1 MRLRVLPF
9 EKEGVRGG
17 FRNSDLQVFNEMK
30 ISENWLRAWV
40 NPEIDSGTLSDQ
52 LTMLGL
58 EVDDMAPAAK
68 PFSGVVVGEVLTVEQ
83 HPDADRLRVTT
94 VNIGSGEPLQIV
106 CGAPNVRAGM
116 KAPVATIGAVLPG
129 DFKIK
134 KGKLRGVESQGM
146 LCGASEI
153 DLEDK
158 IDGLLEL
165 PADAP
170 VGVDIREYLELDD
183 HVIDISI
190 TPNRGDCFSIRGVA
204 REIGVINQLPVAAP
218 EIKEV
223 AAAIADHKNVIV
235 DTDGCPRYLGRV
247 IKNVNTKAPTPAWM
261 ERALARSGIRQ
272 HSILVDITNYVLIE
286 LGQPLHAFDGGKV
299 EGAVH
304 VRQAA
309 AGEKLVL
316 LNEQE
321 VELQEDVMV
330 IADDAKALAIAGIM
344 GGLSSSVT
352 DETAEIFLESAFF
365 APLHIAGRARRFGL
379 HTDASQRYE
388 RGVDFELP
396 MAAMHRASQLIAE
409 LAGGEFGPIT
419 AVEQAALLPKREAIA
434 LNQAQVDQLL
444 GYAVEPAFI
453 SDALSRL
460 GCAVTVKAEGEWTVV
475 PPSHRYDMAIYQDLI
490 EEVARIHGYDNIQIS
505 LPVMDVKLAKYADQ
519 FELAQLRQTAV
530 TLGYQEA
537 ISFSFADAKLE
548 KQLNPQVQPL
558 ALANPIS
565 SDLAVMR
572 STLLSSLIP
581 CVQYNLNRQQS
592 RVRFFELGL
601 RFDYQ
606 GASSIH
612 DLKQVPAFALIAAG
626 PRTAESW
633 HGKPAEMD
641 FFDFKGD
648 VEEILAAAR
657 LKVEYV
663 RSERAW
669 LHPGQ
674 SAEILLNGQSIGY
687 LGRLHPSLE
696 AELDLSATWVAELD
710 QQAILQTYVSNFT
723 ELSRFPSVRR
733 DIALLISDKINVSEI
748 QQLIEK
754 TGGELL
760 DSAWLFDVYTGQG
773 VEEGKRSLAFALL
786 WQHPSR
792 TLEDAEIKSGMD
804 NILQV
809 LENTYQAT
817 LRAS

>member
-1 MRLRVLPF
+1 
-9 EKEGVRGG
+9 
-17 FRNSDLQVFNEMK
+17 MK
-30 ISENWLRAWV
+30 ISENWLRTWV
-40 NPEIDSGTLSDQ
+40 NPAIDSDTLSDQ

-58 EVDDMAPAAK
+58 EVDELAPVAK
-68 PFSGVVVGEVLTVEQ
+68 PFTGVVVGEVLTVEQ

-116 KAPVATIGAVLPG
+116 KAPVATIGAILPG

-170 VGVDIREYLELDD
+170 VGVNIREYLKLDD
-183 HVIDISI
+183 NVIDISI
-190 TPNRGDCFSIRGVA
+190 TPNRGDCFSIRGIA
-204 REIGVINQLPVAAP
+204 REVAVINQLQMNEP
-218 EIKEV
+218 EIKSVDATITDEKKV
-223 AAAIADHKNVIV
+223 VIN
-235 DTDGCPRYLGRV
+235 TDGAPRYLGRV
-247 IKNVNTKAPTPAWM
+247 IKNVNVKAATPEWM
-261 ERALARSGIRQ
+261 EQALARSGIRT
-272 HSILVDITNYVLIE
+272 HSILVDVTNYVLME
-286 LGQPLHAFDGGKV
+286 LGQPMHAFDLAKI

-304 VRQAA
+304 VRQAQPQ
-309 AGEKLVL
+309 EKLQL
-316 LNEQE
+316 LNDQE

-330 IADDAKALAIAGIM
+330 IADDQKALAIAGIM
-344 GGLSSSVT
+344 GGLASSVT
-352 DETAEIFLESAFF
+352 DDTTDIFLESAFF
-365 APLHIAGRARRFGL
+365 APLAIAGRARRFGL
-379 HTDASQRYE
+379 HTDSSQRYE

-396 MAAMHRASQLIAE
+396 LIAMNRASQLIQE

-419 AVEQAALLPKREAIA
+419 VAEKADLLPKREAIE
-434 LNQAQVDQLL
+434 LKQAQVDQLL
-444 GYAVEPAFI
+444 GYKVAAEFI
-453 SDALSRL
+453 TDALTRL
-460 GCAVTVKAEGEWTVV
+460 GCEVTIQADGEWSVV

-490 EEVARIHGYDNIQIS
+490 EEVARIDGYDNIQIS
-505 LPVMDVKLAKYADQ
+505 LPSMDVQLAKYQDR
-519 FELAQLRQTAV
+519 FEIAQLRQTVV

-548 KQLNPQVQPL
+548 KQLNPQVSPL
-558 ALANPIS
+558 MLANPIS
-565 SDLAVMR
+565 SDLAAMR

-606 GASSIH
+606 NANSIQ
-612 DLKQVPAFALIAAG
+612 DLKQIPTLALVAVG
-626 PRTAESW
+626 SREPESW
-633 HGKPAEMD
+633 HAKPQPMD
-641 FFDFKGD
+641 FFDFKGE
-648 VEEILAAAR
+648 VEEILAAGR
-657 LKVEYV
+657 VKVEYV
-663 RSERAW
+663 RSKRPW

-674 SAEILLNGQSIGY
+674 SAEILVDGQSIGY

-696 AELDLSATWVAELD
+696 NELDLSTTWVAELD
-710 QQAILQTYVSNFT
+710 QAAVLQSYVSNFT

-733 DIALLISDKINVSEI
+733 DIALLISDNINVRDI

-760 DSAWLFDVYTGQG
+760 DSTWLFDVYTGQG

-804 NILQV
+804 NIIQV

>member
-1 MRLRVLPF
+1 
-9 EKEGVRGG
+9 
-17 FRNSDLQVFNEMK
+17 MK
-30 ISENWLRAWV
+30 ISENWLRTWV
-40 NPEIDSGTLSDQ
+40 NPAIDSETLSDQ

-58 EVDDMAPAAK
+58 EVDDLSPAAK
-68 PFSGVVVGEVLTVEQ
+68 PFTGVVVGEVLTVEQ

-106 CGAPNVRAGM
+106 CGAPNVRVGM

-134 KGKLRGVESQGM
+134 KGKLRGIESQGM

-165 PADAP
+165 PSDAP
-170 VGVDIREYLELDD
+170 VGVNVREYLDLDD

-190 TPNRGDCFSIRGVA
+190 TPNRGDCFSIRGIA
-204 REIGVINQLPVAAP
+204 REIAVINQMTATAP

-223 AAAIADHKNVIV
+223 AATIADEKKVIV
-235 DTDGCPRYLGRV
+235 STEGCPRYLGRV
-247 IKNVNTKAPTPAWM
+247 IKNVNTKAPTPEWM

-272 HSILVDITNYVLIE
+272 HSILVDITNYVLME

-299 EGAVH
+299 QGAVH
-304 VRQAA
+304 VRQATA
-309 AGEKLVL
+309 AEKLVL

-321 VELQEDVMV
+321 VELNEKVMV
-330 IADDAKALAIAGIM
+330 IADDEKALAIAGIM

-352 DETAEIFLESAFF
+352 DETTEIFLESAFF
-365 APLHIAGRARRFGL
+365 APLHIAGRARSFGL

-396 MAAMHRASQLIAE
+396 MMAMHRASQLITE

-419 AVEQAALLPKREAIA
+419 VAEQAEVLPKREAIE
-434 LNQAQVDQLL
+434 LKQAQVDQLL
-444 GYAVEPAFI
+444 GYRVEGEFI
-453 SDALSRL
+453 ADALTRL
-460 GCAVTVKAEGEWTVV
+460 GCVVTVEAEGQWSVV

-505 LPVMDVKLAKYADQ
+505 LPVIDAQLAKYQDQ
-519 FELAQLRQTAV
+519 FEVAQLRQTLV

-537 ISFSFADAKLE
+537 ISFSFADLKLE
-548 KQLNPQVQPL
+548 KQLNPAVNPL

-581 CVQYNLNRQQS
+581 CVQYNINRQQS

-606 GASSIH
+606 DASNIH
-612 DLKQVPAFALIAAG
+612 DLKQIPTLAMIAVGAKQ
-626 PRTAESW
+626 AESW
-633 HGKPAEMD
+633 HGKPQAMD
-641 FFDFKGD
+641 FFDFKGE
-648 VEEILAAAR
+648 VEEVLAAGR
-657 LKVEYV
+657 VQVEYV

-674 SAEILLNGQSIGY
+674 SAEIMVAGQSIGY
-687 LGRLHPSLE
+687 LGRLHPTLE
-696 AELDLSATWVAELD
+696 AELDLGTTWVAELD
-710 QQAILQTYVSNFT
+710 QKAVLQTYVSNFT

-733 DIALLISDKINVSEI
+733 DIALLISDKINIGEI
-748 QQLIEK
+748 QQLITK

-760 DSAWLFDVYTGQG
+760 NSNWLFDVYTGQG
-773 VEEGKRSLAFALL
+773 VEAGKRSLAFALL

-804 NILQV
+804 TIIEVLQ
-809 LENTYQAT
+809 NTYQAT

>member
-1 MRLRVLPF
+1 
-9 EKEGVRGG
+9 
-17 FRNSDLQVFNEMK
+17 MK
-30 ISENWLRAWV
+30 ISENWLRTWV
-40 NPEIDSGTLSDQ
+40 NPAIDSDTLSDQ

-58 EVDDMAPAAK
+58 EVDELAPVAK
-68 PFSGVVVGEVLTVEQ
+68 PFTGVVVGEVLTVEQ

-170 VGVDIREYLELDD
+170 VGVNIREYLKLDD
-183 HVIDISI
+183 NVIDISI
-190 TPNRGDCFSIRGVA
+190 TPNRGDCFSIRGIA
-204 REIGVINQLPVAAP
+204 REVAVINQQQMNEP
-218 EIKEV
+218 EIKSVDATITDEKKV
-223 AAAIADHKNVIV
+223 VIN
-235 DTDGCPRYLGRV
+235 TDGAPRYLGRV
-247 IKNVNTKAPTPAWM
+247 IKNVNVKAATPEWM
-261 ERALARSGIRQ
+261 EQALARSGIRT
-272 HSILVDITNYVLIE
+272 HSILVDVTNYVLME
-286 LGQPLHAFDGGKV
+286 LGQPMHAFDLAKI
-299 EGAVH
+299 EGTVH
-304 VRQAA
+304 VRQAKSQ
-309 AGEKLVL
+309 EKLQL
-316 LNEQE
+316 LNDQE
-321 VELQEDVMV
+321 VELQDDVMV
-330 IADDAKALAIAGIM
+330 IADDQKALAIAGIM
-344 GGLSSSVT
+344 GGLASSVT
-352 DETAEIFLESAFF
+352 DDTTDIFLESAFF
-365 APLHIAGRARRFGL
+365 APLAIAGRARRFGL
-379 HTDASQRYE
+379 HTDSSQRYE

-396 MAAMHRASQLIAE
+396 LIAMNRASQLIQE

-419 AVEQAALLPKREAIA
+419 VAEKSDLLPKREAIE
-434 LNQAQVDQLL
+434 LKQAQVDQLL
-444 GYAVEPAFI
+444 GYKVAAEFI
-453 SDALSRL
+453 TDALTRL
-460 GCAVTVKAEGEWTVV
+460 GCEVTIQADGEWSVV

-490 EEVARIHGYDNIQIS
+490 EEVARIDGYDNIQIS
-505 LPVMDVKLAKYADQ
+505 LPSMDVQLAKYQDR
-519 FELAQLRQTAV
+519 FEIAQLRQTVV

-548 KQLNPQVQPL
+548 KQLNPQVSPL
-558 ALANPIS
+558 MLANPIS
-565 SDLAVMR
+565 SDLAAMR

-606 GASSIH
+606 NANSIQ
-612 DLKQVPAFALIAAG
+612 DLKQIPTLALVAVG
-626 PRTAESW
+626 SREPESW
-633 HGKPAEMD
+633 HAKPQPMD
-641 FFDFKGD
+641 FFDFKGE
-648 VEEILAAAR
+648 VEEILAAGR
-657 LKVEYV
+657 VKVEYV
-663 RSERAW
+663 RSERPW

-674 SAEILLNGQSIGY
+674 SAEILVDGQSIGY

-696 AELDLSATWVAELD
+696 NELDLSTTWVAELD
-710 QQAILQTYVSNFT
+710 QAAVLQSYVSNFT
-723 ELSRFPSVRR
+723 ELSRFPSVKR
-733 DIALLISDKINVSEI
+733 DIALLISDNINVRDI

-760 DSAWLFDVYTGQG
+760 DSTWLFDVYTGQG

-804 NILQV
+804 NIIQV

>member
-1 MRLRVLPF
+1 
-9 EKEGVRGG
+9 
-17 FRNSDLQVFNEMK
+17 MK
-30 ISENWLRAWV
+30 ISENWLRTWV
-40 NPEIDSGTLSDQ
+40 NPAIDSDTLSDQ

-58 EVDDMAPAAK
+58 EVDELASVAK
-68 PFSGVVVGEVLTVEQ
+68 PFTGVVVGEVLTVEQ

-170 VGVDIREYLELDD
+170 VGVNIREYLKLDD
-183 HVIDISI
+183 NVIDISI
-190 TPNRGDCFSIRGVA
+190 TPNRGDCFSIRGIA
-204 REIGVINQLPVAAP
+204 REVAVINQLQMNEP
-218 EIKEV
+218 EIKSVDATITDEKKV
-223 AAAIADHKNVIV
+223 VIN
-235 DTDGCPRYLGRV
+235 TDGAPRYLGRV
-247 IKNVNTKAPTPAWM
+247 IKNVNVKASTPEWM
-261 ERALARSGIRQ
+261 EQALARSGIRT
-272 HSILVDITNYVLIE
+272 HSILVDVTNYVLME
-286 LGQPLHAFDGGKV
+286 LGQPMHAFDLAKI
-299 EGAVH
+299 EGTVH
-304 VRQAA
+304 VRQAKLK
-309 AGEKLVL
+309 EKLQL
-316 LNEQE
+316 LNDQE
-321 VELQEDVMV
+321 VELQDDVMV
-330 IADDAKALAIAGIM
+330 IADDQKALAIAGIM
-344 GGLSSSVT
+344 GGLASSVT
-352 DETAEIFLESAFF
+352 DDTTDIFLESAFF
-365 APLHIAGRARRFGL
+365 APLAIAGRARRFGL
-379 HTDASQRYE
+379 HTDSSQRYE

-396 MAAMHRASQLIAE
+396 LIAMNRASQLIQE

-419 AVEQAALLPKREAIA
+419 VAEKADLLPKREAIE
-434 LNQAQVDQLL
+434 LKQAQVDQLL
-444 GYAVEPAFI
+444 GYKVAAEFI
-453 SDALSRL
+453 TDALTRL
-460 GCAVTVKAEGEWTVV
+460 GCEVTVQADGEWSVV

-490 EEVARIHGYDNIQIS
+490 EEVARIDGYDNIQIS
-505 LPVMDVKLAKYADQ
+505 LPSMDVQLAKYQDR
-519 FELAQLRQTAV
+519 FEIAQLRQTVV

-548 KQLNPQVQPL
+548 KQLNPQVSPL
-558 ALANPIS
+558 MLANPIS
-565 SDLAVMR
+565 SDLAAMR

-606 GASSIH
+606 NANSIQ
-612 DLKQVPAFALIAAG
+612 DLKQIPTLALVAVG
-626 PRTAESW
+626 SREPESW
-633 HGKPAEMD
+633 HAKPQPMD
-641 FFDFKGD
+641 FFDFKGE
-648 VEEILAAAR
+648 VEEILAAGR
-657 LKVEYV
+657 VKVEYI
-663 RSERAW
+663 RSERPW

-674 SAEILLNGQSIGY
+674 SAEILVDGQSIGY

-696 AELDLSATWVAELD
+696 NELDLSITWVAELD
-710 QQAILQTYVSNFT
+710 QAAVLQSYVSNFT

-733 DIALLISDKINVSEI
+733 DIALLISDNINVRDI

-760 DSAWLFDVYTGQG
+760 DSTWLFDVYTGQG

-804 NILQV
+804 NIIQV

>member
-1 MRLRVLPF
+1 
-9 EKEGVRGG
+9 
-17 FRNSDLQVFNEMK
+17 MK
-30 ISENWLRAWV
+30 ISENWLRTWV
-40 NPEIDSGTLSDQ
+40 NPAIDSDTLSDQ

-58 EVDDMAPAAK
+58 EVDELAPVAK
-68 PFSGVVVGEVLTVEQ
+68 PFTGVVIGEVLTVEQ

-94 VNIGSGEPLQIV
+94 INIGSGEPLQIV
-106 CGAPNVRAGM
+106 CGAPNVRVGM

-170 VGVDIREYLELDD
+170 VGVNIREYLKLDD
-183 HVIDISI
+183 NVIDISI
-190 TPNRGDCFSIRGVA
+190 TPNRGDCFSIRGIA
-204 REIGVINQLPVAAP
+204 REISVINKLEMIEPVINTVAAT
-218 EIKEV
+218 
-223 AAAIADHKNVIV
+223 IADEKKVVIS
-235 DTDGCPRYLGRV
+235 TEGAPRYLGRV
-247 IKNVNTKAPTPAWM
+247 VKNVNVKAATPEWM
-261 ERALARSGIRQ
+261 QQALSRSGIRT
-272 HSILVDITNYVLIE
+272 HSILVDVTNYVLME
-286 LGQPLHAFDGGKV
+286 LGQPMHAFDLSKI
-299 EGAVH
+299 EGTVH
-304 VRQAA
+304 VRQATQQ
-309 AGEKLVL
+309 EKLQL
-316 LNEQE
+316 LNDQE
-321 VELQEDVMV
+321 VELQEDIMV
-330 IADDAKALAIAGIM
+330 IADDQKALAIAGIM
-344 GGLSSSVT
+344 GGLASSVT
-352 DETAEIFLESAFF
+352 DDTTDIFLESAFF
-365 APLHIAGRARRFGL
+365 APLAIAGRARRFGL
-379 HTDASQRYE
+379 HTDSSQRYE

-396 MAAMHRASQLIAE
+396 LIAMNRASQLIQE

-419 AVEQAALLPKREAIA
+419 VAEKTDLLPKREAIE
-434 LNQAQVDQLL
+434 LKQAQVDQLL
-444 GYAVEPAFI
+444 GYQVAGEFI
-453 SDALSRL
+453 ADALTRL
-460 GCAVTVKAEGEWTVV
+460 GCKVTVKAEGEWSVV

-490 EEVARIHGYDNIQIS
+490 EEVARIDGYDNIQIS
-505 LPVMDVKLAKYADQ
+505 LPSMDVKFAKYQDR
-519 FELAQLRQTAV
+519 FKLAELRQTIV

-548 KQLNPQVQPL
+548 KQLNPEVKPL
-558 ALANPIS
+558 MLANPIS
-565 SDLAVMR
+565 SDLAAMR

-592 RVRFFELGL
+592 RVRFFEFGL

-606 GASSIH
+606 NAKGIE
-612 DLKQVPAFALIAAG
+612 DLQQTPTLALVAVG
-626 PRTAESW
+626 SQEPESW
-633 HGKPAEMD
+633 HAKPQPMD
-641 FFDFKGD
+641 FFDFKGE
-648 VEEILAAAR
+648 VEEILAAGR
-657 LKVEYV
+657 VSVEYV

-674 SAEILLNGQSIGY
+674 SADILVDGKSIGY

-696 AELDLSATWVAELD
+696 NELDLSTTWVAELD
-710 QQAILQTYVSNFT
+710 QTAVLQSYVSNFT

-733 DIALLISDKINVSEI
+733 DIALLISDNINVRDI
-748 QQLIEK
+748 QQLIEQ

-760 DSAWLFDVYTGQG
+760 DSTWLFDVYTGQG
-773 VEEGKRSLAFALL
+773 VEDGKRSLAFALL

-804 NILQV
+804 NIIQV

>member
-1 MRLRVLPF
+1 
-9 EKEGVRGG
+9 
-17 FRNSDLQVFNEMK
+17 MK
-30 ISENWLRAWV
+30 ISENWLRTWV
-40 NPEIDSGTLSDQ
+40 NPAIDSETLSDQ

-58 EVDDMAPAAK
+58 EVDELAPVAK
-68 PFSGVVVGEVLTVEQ
+68 PFTGVVVGEVLTVEQ

-170 VGVDIREYLELDD
+170 VGINIREYLKLDD
-183 HVIDISI
+183 NVIDISI
-190 TPNRGDCFSIRGVA
+190 TPNRGDCFSIRGIA
-204 REIGVINQLPVAAP
+204 REIAVINQLQMNEPD
-218 EIKEV
+218 IKSVE
-223 AAAIADHKNVIV
+223 ATIADEKKVVIS
-235 DTDGCPRYLGRV
+235 TEGTPRYLGRV
-247 IKNVNTKAPTPAWM
+247 IKNVNVKAATPEWM
-261 ERALARSGIRQ
+261 EQALARSGIRT
-272 HSILVDITNYVLIE
+272 HSILVDVTNYVLME
-286 LGQPLHAFDGGKV
+286 LGQPMHAFDLAKI
-299 EGAVH
+299 EGTVH
-304 VRQAA
+304 VRQAQPQ
-309 AGEKLVL
+309 EKLQL
-316 LNEQE
+316 LNDQE
-321 VELQEDVMV
+321 VELQEDIMV
-330 IADDAKALAIAGIM
+330 IADDQKALAIAGIM
-344 GGLSSSVT
+344 GGLASSVT
-352 DETAEIFLESAFF
+352 DDTTDIFLESAFF
-365 APLHIAGRARRFGL
+365 APLAIAGRARRFGL
-379 HTDASQRYE
+379 HTDSSQRYE

-396 MAAMHRASQLIAE
+396 LIAMNRASQLIQE

-419 AVEQAALLPKREAIA
+419 VAEKTEILPKREAIE
-434 LNQAQVDQLL
+434 LKQAQVDQLL
-444 GYAVEPAFI
+444 GYQLTADFI
-453 SDALSRL
+453 ADALTRL
-460 GCAVTVKAEGEWTVV
+460 GCEVTVKAEGEWNVV

-490 EEVARIHGYDNIQIS
+490 EEVARIDGYDNIQIS
-505 LPVMDVKLAKYADQ
+505 LPSMDVQLAKYQDR
-519 FELAQLRQTAV
+519 FEIAELRQTIV

-548 KQLNPQVQPL
+548 KQLNPQVNPL
-558 ALANPIS
+558 MLANPIS
-565 SDLAVMR
+565 SDLAAMR

-592 RVRFFELGL
+592 RLRFFELGL

-606 GASSIH
+606 NAKSIE
-612 DLKQVPAFALIAAG
+612 DLKQIPTLALVAVG
-626 PRTAESW
+626 SQQPESW
-633 HGKPAEMD
+633 HVKPQPMD
-641 FFDFKGD
+641 FFDFKGEI
-648 VEEILAAAR
+648 EEILAAGR
-657 LKVEYV
+657 VKVEYV

-674 SAEILLNGQSIGY
+674 SAEILVDGQSIGY

-696 AELDLSATWVAELD
+696 NELDLTTTWVAELD
-710 QQAILQTYVSNFT
+710 QTAVLQSYVSNFT
-723 ELSRFPSVRR
+723 ELSRFPSIRR
-733 DIALLISDKINVSEI
+733 DIALLISDNINVRDI

-760 DSAWLFDVYTGQG
+760 DSTWLFDVYTGQG

-804 NILQV
+804 NIIQV

>member
-1 MRLRVLPF
+1 
-9 EKEGVRGG
+9 
-17 FRNSDLQVFNEMK
+17 MK
-30 ISENWLRAWV
+30 ISENWLRTWV
-40 NPEIDSGTLSDQ
+40 NPAIDSDTLSDQ

-58 EVDDMAPAAK
+58 EVDELVPAAK
-68 PFSGVVVGEVLTVEQ
+68 PFTGVVIGEVLTVVQ

-106 CGAPNVRAGM
+106 CGAPNVRVGM

-170 VGVDIREYLELDD
+170 VGTNIREYLNLDD

-204 REIGVINQLPVAAP
+204 REIGVINQLPVTAP
-218 EIKEV
+218 AIQEV
-223 AAAIADHKNVIV
+223 AATIV
-235 DTDGCPRYLGRV
+235 DQKQVVVTTDGCPRYLGRV

-261 ERALARSGIRQ
+261 EQALARSGIRQ
-272 HSILVDITNYVLIE
+272 HSILVDITNYVLMEI
-286 LGQPLHAFDGGKV
+286 GQPLHAFDGGQV
-299 EGAVH
+299 QGSVH
-304 VRQAA
+304 VRQASA
-309 AGEKLVL
+309 NEKLVL

-321 VELQEDVMV
+321 IELTEDVMV
-330 IADDAKALAIAGIM
+330 IADDVKALAIAGIM

-352 DETAEIFLESAFF
+352 DETTEIFLESAFF
-365 APLHIAGRARRFGL
+365 APLHIAGRARRYGL

-396 MAAMHRASQLIAE
+396 MIAMQRASQLIQT
-409 LAGGEFGPIT
+409 LAGGDFGPIT
-419 AVEQAALLPKREAIA
+419 VSEKTELLPKREAIE

-444 GYAVEPAFI
+444 GYQVPTAFI
-453 SDALSRL
+453 TDALQRL
-460 GCAVTVKAEGEWTVV
+460 GCDVTVKAEGEWTVV

-505 LPVMDVKLAKYADQ
+505 LPVIDVKLAKHQDQ
-519 FELAQLRQTAV
+519 FELTQLRQTLV

-537 ISFSFADAKLE
+537 ISFSFADLKLE
-548 KQLNPQVQPL
+548 KQLNSQVNPL

-581 CVQYNLNRQQS
+581 CVQYNINRQQS

-606 GASSIH
+606 NAKSIE
-612 DLKQVPAFALIAAG
+612 DLKQIPTLAMIAVG
-626 PRTAESW
+626 SKQIESW
-633 HGKPAEMD
+633 HGKAQVMD
-641 FFDFKGD
+641 FFDLKGE
-648 VEEILAAAR
+648 VEEILAAGR
-657 LKVEYV
+657 VHVEYV
-663 RSERAW
+663 RSDREW

-674 SAEILLNGQSIGY
+674 SAEILVDGKSVGY

-696 AELDLSATWVAELD
+696 NALDLSTTWIAELD
-710 QQAILQTYVSNFT
+710 QSAVLQTYVSNFT

-733 DIALLISDKINVSEI
+733 DIALVISDKINVSEI

-760 DSAWLFDVYTGQG
+760 DSTWLFDVYTGQG
-773 VEEGKRSLAFALL
+773 VEQGKRSLAFALL

-804 NILQV
+804 HIIQV
-809 LENTYQAT
+809 LEDTYQAT

>member
-1 MRLRVLPF
+1 
-9 EKEGVRGG
+9 
-17 FRNSDLQVFNEMK
+17 MK
-30 ISENWLRAWV
+30 ISENWLRTWV
-40 NPEIDSGTLSDQ
+40 NPAIDSEKLSDQ

-58 EVDDMAPAAK
+58 EVDDLSPAAK
-68 PFSGVVVGEVLTVEQ
+68 PFTGVVVGEVLTVEQ

-170 VGVDIREYLELDD
+170 VGVNVREYLDLDD
-183 HVIDISI
+183 NVIDISI
-190 TPNRGDCFSIRGVA
+190 TPNRGDCFSIRGIA
-204 REIGVINQLPVAAP
+204 REIGVINQLPVTAP

-223 AAAIADHKNVIV
+223 AATLADEKKVV
-235 DTDGCPRYLGRV
+235 VETEGCPRYLGRV
-247 IKNVNTKAPTPAWM
+247 IKNVNTKAPTPEWM
-261 ERALARSGIRQ
+261 ERALVRAGIRQ
-272 HSILVDITNYVLIE
+272 HSILVDITNYVLME

-299 EGAVH
+299 QGSVH
-304 VRQAA
+304 VRQAK

-321 VELQEDVMV
+321 VELQDDVMV
-330 IADDAKALAIAGIM
+330 IADAEKALAIAGIM

-352 DETAEIFLESAFF
+352 DETTEIFLESAFF

-379 HTDASQRYE
+379 QTDASQRYE

-396 MAAMHRASQLIAE
+396 LIAMHRASQLIAE
-409 LAGGEFGPIT
+409 LAGGEFGPIIV
-419 AVEQAALLPKREAIA
+419 AEKPELLPKREAIE
-434 LNQAQVDQLL
+434 LEQAQVDQLL
-444 GYAVEPAFI
+444 GYTVESDFI
-453 SDALSRL
+453 TDALTRL
-460 GCAVTVKAEGEWTVV
+460 GCSVNVKAKGQGSVV

-505 LPVMDVKLAKYADQ
+505 LPVIDVKLAKYEDQ
-519 FELAQLRQTAV
+519 FELTQLRQTAV

-537 ISFSFADAKLE
+537 ISFSFADLKLE
-548 KQLNPQVQPL
+548 KQLNPEVNPL

-581 CVQYNLNRQQS
+581 CVQYNVNRQQN

-606 GASSIH
+606 NAASIH
-612 DLKQVPAFALIAAG
+612 DLKQIPTFALIATG
-626 PRTAESW
+626 SRTPETW
-633 HGKPAEMD
+633 HGKAQPMD

-648 VEEILAAAR
+648 IEEILAAAR
-657 LKVEYV
+657 LNVEYV
-663 RSERAW
+663 RSERSW

-674 SAEILLNGQSIGY
+674 SAEILVNGQSIGY

-696 AELDLSATWVAELD
+696 DELDLAMTWVAELD
-710 QQAILQTYVSNFT
+710 QSAVLQTYVSNFT

-748 QQLIEK
+748 QGLIEK

-760 DSAWLFDVYTGQG
+760 GSTWLFDVYTGQG

>member
-1 MRLRVLPF
+1 
-9 EKEGVRGG
+9 
-17 FRNSDLQVFNEMK
+17 MK
-30 ISENWLRAWV
+30 ISENWLRTWV
-40 NPEIDSGTLSDQ
+40 NPAIDSEKLSDQ

-58 EVDDMAPAAK
+58 EVDDLSPAAK
-68 PFSGVVVGEVLTVEQ
+68 PFTGVVVGEVLTVEQ
-83 HPDADRLRVTT
+83 HPDANRLRVTT

-116 KAPVATIGAVLPG
+116 KAPVAIIGAVLPG

-134 KGKLRGVESQGM
+134 KGKLRGIESQGM

-165 PADAP
+165 PNDAP
-170 VGVDIREYLELDD
+170 VGVNVREYLDLDD
-183 HVIDISI
+183 NVIDISI
-190 TPNRGDCFSIRGVA
+190 TPNRGDCFSIRGIA
-204 REIGVINQLPVAAP
+204 REIGVINQLPVTAP
-218 EIKEV
+218 EIQEV
-223 AAAIADHKNVIV
+223 AATIADEKKVV
-235 DTDGCPRYLGRV
+235 VSTEGCPRYLGRV
-247 IKNVNTKAPTPAWM
+247 IKNVNTKAPTPEWM

-299 EGAVH
+299 QGAVH
-304 VRQAA
+304 VRQAT

-316 LNEQE
+316 LNEQG
-321 VELQEDVMV
+321 VELNEKVMV
-330 IADDAKALAIAGIM
+330 IADDEKALAIAGIM

-352 DETAEIFLESAFF
+352 DATTEIFLESAFF
-365 APLHIAGRARRFGL
+365 APLHIAGRARSFGL

-396 MAAMHRASQLIAE
+396 VMAMHRASQLIAE

-419 AVEQAALLPKREAIA
+419 VAENPAVLPRREAIE
-434 LNQAQVDQLL
+434 LEQAQVDQLL
-444 GYAVEPAFI
+444 GYKVESDFI
-453 SDALSRL
+453 TDALMRL
-460 GCAVTVKAEGEWTVV
+460 GCEVTVKAEGQWSVV

-505 LPVMDVKLAKYADQ
+505 LPVIDVKLAKYQDQ
-519 FELAQLRQTAV
+519 FEVAQLRQTAV

-537 ISFSFADAKLE
+537 ISFSFADLKLE
-548 KQLNPQVQPL
+548 KQLNPAVNPL

-581 CVQYNLNRQQS
+581 CVQYNVNRQQN

-606 GASSIH
+606 DAASIH
-612 DLKQVPAFALIAAG
+612 DLKQISTFALIATG
-626 PRTAESW
+626 SRTNESW
-633 HGKPAEMD
+633 HGKPQPMD

-657 LKVEYV
+657 LNVEYV

-674 SAEILLNGQSIGY
+674 SAEIMVNGQSIGY

-696 AELDLSATWVAELD
+696 DELDLATTWVAELD
-710 QQAILQTYVSNFT
+710 QKAVLQTYVSNFT

-748 QQLIEK
+748 QRLIEK

-760 DSAWLFDVYTGQG
+760 ESTWLFDVYTGQG

-786 WQHPSR
+786 WQHPTR

>member
-1 MRLRVLPF
+1 
-9 EKEGVRGG
+9 
-17 FRNSDLQVFNEMK
+17 MK
-30 ISENWLRAWV
+30 ISENWLRTWV
-40 NPEIDSGTLSDQ
+40 NPAIDSDTLSDQ

-58 EVDDMAPAAK
+58 EVDELAPVAK
-68 PFSGVVVGEVLTVEQ
+68 PFTGVVIGEVLTVEQ

-94 VNIGSGEPLQIV
+94 INIGSGEPLQIV
-106 CGAPNVRAGM
+106 CGAPNVRVGM

-170 VGVDIREYLELDD
+170 VGVNIREYLKLDD
-183 HVIDISI
+183 NIIDISI
-190 TPNRGDCFSIRGVA
+190 TPNRGDCFSIRGIA
-204 REIGVINQLPVAAP
+204 REISVINKLQMNEPVINTVAAT
-218 EIKEV
+218 
-223 AAAIADHKNVIV
+223 IADEKKVVIS
-235 DTDGCPRYLGRV
+235 TEGAPRYLGRV
-247 IKNVNTKAPTPAWM
+247 VKNVNVKAATPEWM
-261 ERALARSGIRQ
+261 QQALSRSGIRT
-272 HSILVDITNYVLIE
+272 HSILVDVTNYVLME
-286 LGQPLHAFDGGKV
+286 LGQPMHAFDLSKI
-299 EGAVH
+299 EGTVH
-304 VRQAA
+304 VRQATQQ
-309 AGEKLVL
+309 EKLQL
-316 LNEQE
+316 LNDQE
-321 VELQEDVMV
+321 VELQEDIMV
-330 IADDAKALAIAGIM
+330 IADDQKALAIAGIM
-344 GGLSSSVT
+344 GGLTSSVT
-352 DETAEIFLESAFF
+352 DDTTDIFLESAFF
-365 APLHIAGRARRFGL
+365 APLAIAGRARRFGL
-379 HTDASQRYE
+379 HTDSSQRYE

-396 MAAMHRASQLIAE
+396 LIAMNRASQLIQE

-419 AVEQAALLPKREAIA
+419 VAEKTDLLPKREAIE
-434 LNQAQVDQLL
+434 LKQAQVDQLL
-444 GYAVEPAFI
+444 GYQVAGEFI
-453 SDALSRL
+453 ADALTRL
-460 GCAVTVKAEGEWTVV
+460 GCKVTVKAEGEWSVV

-490 EEVARIHGYDNIQIS
+490 EEVARIDGYDNIQIS
-505 LPVMDVKLAKYADQ
+505 LPSMDVKFAKYQDR
-519 FELAQLRQTAV
+519 FELAELRQTIV

-548 KQLNPQVQPL
+548 KQLNPEVKPL
-558 ALANPIS
+558 MLANPIS
-565 SDLAVMR
+565 SDLAAMR

-592 RVRFFELGL
+592 RVRFFEFGL

-606 GASSIH
+606 NAKSIE
-612 DLKQVPAFALIAAG
+612 DLQQTPTLALVAVGSQA
-626 PRTAESW
+626 PESW
-633 HGKPAEMD
+633 HAKPQPMD
-641 FFDFKGD
+641 FFDFKGE
-648 VEEILAAAR
+648 VEEILAAGR
-657 LKVEYV
+657 VSVEYA

-674 SAEILLNGQSIGY
+674 SADILVDGKSIGY

-696 AELDLSATWVAELD
+696 NELDLSTTWVAELD
-710 QQAILQTYVSNFT
+710 QTAVLQSYVSNFT

-733 DIALLISDKINVSEI
+733 DIALLISDNINVRDI
-748 QQLIEK
+748 QQLIEQ

-760 DSAWLFDVYTGQG
+760 DSTWLFDVYTGQG
-773 VEEGKRSLAFALL
+773 VEDGKRSLAFALL

-804 NILQV
+804 NIIQV

>member
-1 MRLRVLPF
+1 
-9 EKEGVRGG
+9 
-17 FRNSDLQVFNEMK
+17 MK
-30 ISENWLRAWV
+30 ISENWLRTWV
-40 NPEIDSGTLSDQ
+40 NPAIDSDTLSDQ

-58 EVDDMAPAAK
+58 EVDELVPAAK
-68 PFSGVVVGEVLTVEQ
+68 HFTGVVVGEVLTVIQ

-106 CGAPNVRAGM
+106 CGAPNVRVGM

-165 PADAP
+165 PDDAP
-170 VGVDIREYLELDD
+170 VGVNIREYLNLDD

-204 REIGVINQLPVAAP
+204 REIGVINQLPVTAP
-218 EIKEV
+218 EITEV
-223 AAAIADHKNVIV
+223 AATIADQKQVHVS
-235 DTDGCPRYLGRV
+235 TDGCPRYLGRV
-247 IKNVNTKAPTPAWM
+247 IKNVNTKAATPEWM
-261 ERALARSGIRQ
+261 EQALARSGIRQ
-272 HSILVDITNYVLIE
+272 HSILVDITNYVLME
-286 LGQPLHAFDGGKV
+286 LGQPLHAFDGGQV
-299 EGAVH
+299 QGSVH
-304 VRQAA
+304 VRQATA
-309 AGEKLVL
+309 NEKLVL

-321 VELQEDVMV
+321 IELTEDVMV

-352 DETAEIFLESAFF
+352 DATTEIFLESAFF
-365 APLHIAGRARRFGL
+365 APLHIAGRARRYGL

-396 MAAMHRASQLIAE
+396 MMAMHRASQLIQS

-419 AVEQAALLPKREAIA
+419 VAERTALLPKREAIE
-434 LNQAQVDQLL
+434 LTQAQVDQLL
-444 GYAVEPAFI
+444 GYSVESVFI
-453 SDALSRL
+453 TDALQRL
-460 GCAVTVKAEGEWTVV
+460 GCVVTVKAEGEWTVV

-505 LPVMDVKLAKYADQ
+505 LPVIDVKLAKHQDQ
-519 FELAQLRQTAV
+519 FELPQLRQTLV

-537 ISFSFADAKLE
+537 ISFSFADLKLE
-548 KQLNPQVQPL
+548 KQLNSQVNPL

-581 CVQYNLNRQQS
+581 CVQYNINRQQS

-606 GASSIH
+606 NAQTID
-612 DLKQVPAFALIAAG
+612 DLNQIPTLAMIAVG
-626 PRTAESW
+626 SKHAESW
-633 HGKPAEMD
+633 HGKAQAMD
-641 FFDFKGD
+641 FFDFKGE
-648 VEEILAAAR
+648 VEEVLAAGR
-657 LKVEYV
+657 VQVEYV
-663 RSERAW
+663 RSEREW

-674 SAEILLNGQSIGY
+674 SAEILIDGKSVGY

-696 AELDLSATWVAELD
+696 NALDLSTTWVAELD
-710 QQAILQTYVSNFT
+710 QSAVLQTYVSNFT

-733 DIALLISDKINVSEI
+733 DIALVISDKINVSEI

-760 DSAWLFDVYTGQG
+760 DSTWLFDVYTGQG
-773 VEEGKRSLAFALL
+773 VEQGKRSLAFALL

-804 NILQV
+804 HIIQV
-809 LENTYQAT
+809 LESTYQAT

>member
-1 MRLRVLPF
+1 
-9 EKEGVRGG
+9 
-17 FRNSDLQVFNEMK
+17 MK
-30 ISENWLRAWV
+30 ISENWLRTWV
-40 NPEIDSGTLSDQ
+40 NPAIDSDTLSDQ

-58 EVDDMAPAAK
+58 EVDELAPVAK
-68 PFSGVVVGEVLTVEQ
+68 PFTGVVVGEVLTVEQ

-116 KAPVATIGAVLPG
+116 KAPVATIGAILPG

-165 PADAP
+165 PDDAP
-170 VGVDIREYLELDD
+170 VGVNIREYLKLDD
-183 HVIDISI
+183 NVIDISI
-190 TPNRGDCFSIRGVA
+190 TPNRGDCFSIRGIA
-204 REIGVINQLPVAAP
+204 REVAVINQLQMNEP
-218 EIKEV
+218 EIKSVDATITDEKKV
-223 AAAIADHKNVIV
+223 VIN
-235 DTDGCPRYLGRV
+235 TDGAPRYLGRV
-247 IKNVNTKAPTPAWM
+247 IKNVNVKAATPEWM
-261 ERALARSGIRQ
+261 EQALARSGIRT
-272 HSILVDITNYVLIE
+272 HSILVDVTNYVLME
-286 LGQPLHAFDGGKV
+286 LGQPMYAFDLAKI
-299 EGAVH
+299 EGTVH
-304 VRQAA
+304 VRQAQPQ
-309 AGEKLVL
+309 EKLQL
-316 LNEQE
+316 LNDQE
-321 VELQEDVMV
+321 VELQDDVMV
-330 IADDAKALAIAGIM
+330 IADDQKALAIAGIM
-344 GGLSSSVT
+344 GGLASSVT
-352 DETAEIFLESAFF
+352 DDTTDIFLESAFF
-365 APLHIAGRARRFGL
+365 APLAIAGRARRFGL
-379 HTDASQRYE
+379 HTDSSQRYE

-396 MAAMHRASQLIAE
+396 LIAMNRASQLIQE

-419 AVEQAALLPKREAIA
+419 VVEKSDLLPKREAIE
-434 LNQAQVDQLL
+434 LKQAQVDQLL
-444 GYAVEPAFI
+444 GYKVAAEFI
-453 SDALSRL
+453 TDALTRL
-460 GCAVTVKAEGEWTVV
+460 GCEVTVQANGEWSVV

-490 EEVARIHGYDNIQIS
+490 EEVARIDGYDNIQIS
-505 LPVMDVKLAKYADQ
+505 LPSMDVQLAKYQDR
-519 FELAQLRQTAV
+519 FEIAQLRQTVV

-548 KQLNPQVQPL
+548 KQLNPQVSPL
-558 ALANPIS
+558 MLANPIS

-606 GASSIH
+606 NANSIQ
-612 DLKQVPAFALIAAG
+612 DLKQIPTLALVAVG
-626 PRTAESW
+626 SREPESW
-633 HGKPAEMD
+633 HAKPQPMD
-641 FFDFKGD
+641 FFDFKGE
-648 VEEILAAAR
+648 VEEILAAGR
-657 LKVEYV
+657 VKVEYV
-663 RSERAW
+663 RSERPW

-674 SAEILLNGQSIGY
+674 SAEILVDGQSIGY

-696 AELDLSATWVAELD
+696 NELDLSTTWVAELD
-710 QQAILQTYVSNFT
+710 QAAVLQSYVSNFT

-733 DIALLISDKINVSEI
+733 DIALLISDNINVRDI

-760 DSAWLFDVYTGQG
+760 DSTWLFDVYTGQG

-804 NILQV
+804 NIIQV

>member
-1 MRLRVLPF
+1 
-9 EKEGVRGG
+9 
-17 FRNSDLQVFNEMK
+17 MK
-30 ISENWLRAWV
+30 ISENWLRTWV
-40 NPEIDSGTLSDQ
+40 NPAIDSEKLSDQ

-58 EVDDMAPAAK
+58 EVDEIAPAAK
-68 PFSGVVVGEVLTVEQ
+68 LFTGVVVGEVLTAEQ

-134 KGKLRGVESQGM
+134 KGKLRGIESQGM

-165 PADAP
+165 PNDAP
-170 VGVDIREYLELDD
+170 VGVNIREYLDLDD
-183 HVIDISI
+183 NVIDISI
-190 TPNRGDCFSIRGVA
+190 TPNRGDCFSIRGIA
-204 REIGVINQLPVAAP
+204 REIGVINQLPVTAP
-218 EIKEV
+218 EIQEV
-223 AAAIADHKNVIV
+223 AATIADEKKVV
-235 DTDGCPRYLGRV
+235 VSTEGCPRYLGRV
-247 IKNVNTKAPTPAWM
+247 IKNVNTKAPTPEWM

-299 EGAVH
+299 QGAVH
-304 VRQAA
+304 VRQAT

-321 VELQEDVMV
+321 VELNKKVMV
-330 IADDAKALAIAGIM
+330 IADDEKALAIAGIM

-352 DETAEIFLESAFF
+352 DATTEIFLESAFF
-365 APLHIAGRARRFGL
+365 APLHIAGRARSFGL

-396 MAAMHRASQLIAE
+396 VIAMHRASQLIAE
-409 LAGGEFGPIT
+409 LAGGEFGPIIVAEKT
-419 AVEQAALLPKREAIA
+419 ELLPKREAIE
-434 LNQAQVDQLL
+434 LEQAQVDQLL
-444 GYAVEPAFI
+444 GYTVESDFI
-453 SDALSRL
+453 TDALTRL
-460 GCAVTVKAEGEWTVV
+460 GCEVTVKAEGQWLVV

-505 LPVMDVKLAKYADQ
+505 LPVIDVKLAKYEDQ
-519 FELAQLRQTAV
+519 FELTQLRQTAV

-537 ISFSFADAKLE
+537 ISFSFADLKLE
-548 KQLNPQVQPL
+548 KQLNPEVNPL

-581 CVQYNLNRQQS
+581 CVQYNVNRQQN

-606 GASSIH
+606 HAASIH
-612 DLKQVPAFALIAAG
+612 DLKQIPTFALIATG
-626 PRTAESW
+626 SRTPETW
-633 HGKPAEMD
+633 HGKAQPMD

-648 VEEILAAAR
+648 IEEILAAAR
-657 LKVEYV
+657 LDVEYV
-663 RSERAW
+663 RSERSW

-674 SAEILLNGQSIGY
+674 SAEILVNGQSIGY
-687 LGRLHPSLE
+687 LGRLHPLLE
-696 AELDLSATWVAELD
+696 DELDLATTWVAELD
-710 QQAILQTYVSNFT
+710 QSAVLQTYVSNFT

-748 QQLIEK
+748 QGLIEK

-760 DSAWLFDVYTGQG
+760 GSTWLFDVYTGQG

>member
-1 MRLRVLPF
+1 
-9 EKEGVRGG
+9 
-17 FRNSDLQVFNEMK
+17 MK
-30 ISENWLRAWV
+30 ISENWLRKWV
-40 NPEIDSGTLSDQ
+40 NPAIDSEKLSDQ

-58 EVDDMAPAAK
+58 EVDDLSPAAK
-68 PFSGVVVGEVLTVEQ
+68 PFTGVVVGEVLTVEQ

-158 IDGLLEL
+158 LDGLLEL

-170 VGVDIREYLELDD
+170 VGVNVREYLDLDD

-190 TPNRGDCFSIRGVA
+190 TPNRGDCFSIRGIA
-204 REIGVINQLPVAAP
+204 REIAVINQLAVNTPEIQAVAATISD
-218 EIKEV
+218 EKTVQSLTE
-223 AAAIADHKNVIV
+223 
-235 DTDGCPRYLGRV
+235 GCPRYLGRV
-247 IKNVNTKAPTPAWM
+247 IKNVNTKAATPEWM

-286 LGQPLHAFDGGKV
+286 LGQPMHAFDGAKV
-299 EGAVH
+299 QGAIQ
-304 VRQAA
+304 VRMANAA
-309 AGEKLVL
+309 EKLVL

-330 IADDAKALAIAGIM
+330 IADDEKVLAMAGIM
-344 GGLSSSVT
+344 GGLSSAVS
-352 DETAEIFLESAFF
+352 DETTEIFLESAFF

-396 MAAMHRASQLIAE
+396 LLAMHRASQLIAE

-419 AVEQAALLPKREAIA
+419 VAEQASQLPTRSAIE

-444 GYAVEPAFI
+444 GYSVDAAFI
-453 SDALSRL
+453 ADALKRL
-460 GCAVTVKAEGEWTVV
+460 GCEVTVQAEGQWSVV
-475 PPSHRYDMAIYQDLI
+475 PPSHRFDMAIYQDLI
-490 EEVARIHGYDNIQIS
+490 EEIARIHGYDNIQIS
-505 LPVMDVKLAKYADQ
+505 LPVIDVQLAKYQDQ
-519 FELAQLRQTAV
+519 FEVAQLRQTAV

-548 KQLNPQVQPL
+548 KQLNPAVNPL

-581 CVQYNLNRQQS
+581 CVQYNVNRQQN

-606 GASSIH
+606 NASSIH
-612 DLKQVPAFALIAAG
+612 DLKQITTLALIAVGAKY
-626 PRTAESW
+626 AESW
-633 HGKPAEMD
+633 HAKPQPMD

-648 VEEILAAAR
+648 IEEILAAGR
-657 LKVEYV
+657 VQVEYV
-663 RSERAW
+663 RSERTW

-674 SAEILLNGQSIGY
+674 SAEILVDGQSIGY

-696 AELDLSATWVAELD
+696 NELDLGTTWVAELD
-710 QQAILQTYVSNFT
+710 QTAVLQTYVSNFT

-754 TGGELL
+754 TGGALL
-760 DSAWLFDVYTGQG
+760 DSTWLFDVYTGKG
-773 VEEGKRSLAFALL
+773 VEQGKRSLAFALL
-786 WQHPSR
+786 WQHPTR

>member
-1 MRLRVLPF
+1 
-9 EKEGVRGG
+9 
-17 FRNSDLQVFNEMK
+17 MK
-30 ISENWLRAWV
+30 ISENWLRTWV
-40 NPEIDSGTLSDQ
+40 NPAIDSDKLSDQ

-58 EVDDMAPAAK
+58 EVDELAPAAK
-68 PFSGVVVGEVLTVEQ
+68 PFTGVVVGEVLTVEQ

-134 KGKLRGVESQGM
+134 KGKLRGIESQGM

-165 PADAP
+165 PSEAP
-170 VGVDIREYLELDD
+170 VGVNIRDYLELDD
-183 HVIDISI
+183 NVIDISI
-190 TPNRGDCFSIRGVA
+190 TPNRGDCFSIRGIA
-204 REIGVINQLPVAAP
+204 REIGVINQLPVTAP
-218 EIKEV
+218 EIKQV
-223 AAAIADHKNVIV
+223 AATIADEKQVV
-235 DTDGCPRYLGRV
+235 VTTEGCPRYLGRV
-247 IKNVNTKAPTPAWM
+247 IKNVNTKAPTPEWM

-299 EGAVH
+299 QGAVH
-304 VRQAA
+304 VRQAT

-321 VELQEDVMV
+321 VELNEKVMV
-330 IADDAKALAIAGIM
+330 IADDEKALAIAGIM

-352 DETAEIFLESAFF
+352 DATTEIFLESAFF
-365 APLHIAGRARRFGL
+365 APLHIAGRARSFGL

-396 MAAMHRASQLIAE
+396 MLAMHRASQLIAE

-419 AVEQAALLPKREAIA
+419 VAENPAVLPTREAIA
-434 LNQAQVDQLL
+434 LEQAQIDQLL
-444 GYAVEPAFI
+444 GYKVESDFI
-453 SDALSRL
+453 TDALTRL
-460 GCAVTVKAEGEWTVV
+460 GCDVTVKAEGQWSVV
-475 PPSHRYDMAIYQDLI
+475 PPSHRYDMVIYQDLI

-505 LPVMDVKLAKYADQ
+505 LPVIDVKLAKYEDQ
-519 FELAQLRQTAV
+519 FELVQLRQTAV

-537 ISFSFADAKLE
+537 ISFSFADLKLE
-548 KQLNPQVQPL
+548 KQLNPAVNPL

-581 CVQYNLNRQQS
+581 CVQYNVNRQQS
-592 RVRFFELGL
+592 RVRFYELGL

-606 GASSIH
+606 DAASIH
-612 DLKQVPAFALIAAG
+612 DLKQIPTFAMVATG
-626 PRTAESW
+626 SRTAESW
-633 HGKPAEMD
+633 HGKAQPMD

-657 LKVEYV
+657 LNVEYV
-663 RSERAW
+663 RAERSW

-674 SAEILLNGQSIGY
+674 SAEILVNGQSIGY

-696 AELDLSATWVAELD
+696 DELDLATTWVAELD
-710 QQAILQTYVSNFT
+710 QKALLQTYVSNFT

-748 QQLIEK
+748 QRLIEQ

-760 DSAWLFDVYTGQG
+760 ESTWLFDVYTGQG

-786 WQHPSR
+786 WQHPTR

>member
-1 MRLRVLPF
+1 
-9 EKEGVRGG
+9 
-17 FRNSDLQVFNEMK
+17 MK
-30 ISENWLRAWV
+30 ISENWLRTWV
-40 NPEIDSGTLSDQ
+40 NPAIDSDTLSDQ

-58 EVDDMAPAAK
+58 EVDELAPVAK
-68 PFSGVVVGEVLTVEQ
+68 PFTGVVVGEVLTVEQ

-170 VGVDIREYLELDD
+170 VGLNIREYLKLDD
-183 HVIDISI
+183 NVIDISI
-190 TPNRGDCFSIRGVA
+190 TPNRGDCFSIRGIA
-204 REIGVINQLPVAAP
+204 REIAVINQLQMNEP
-218 EIKEV
+218 EIKSVDATITDEKKV
-223 AAAIADHKNVIV
+223 VIS
-235 DTDGCPRYLGRV
+235 TEGAPRYLGRV
-247 IKNVNTKAPTPAWM
+247 IKNVNVKAATPEWM
-261 ERALARSGIRQ
+261 EQALARSGIRT
-272 HSILVDITNYVLIE
+272 HSILVDVTNYVLME
-286 LGQPLHAFDGGKV
+286 LGQPMHAFDLAKI
-299 EGAVH
+299 EGTVQ
-304 VRQAA
+304 VRQAKPQ
-309 AGEKLVL
+309 EKLQL
-316 LNEQE
+316 LNDQE

-330 IADDAKALAIAGIM
+330 IADDQKALAIAGIM
-344 GGLSSSVT
+344 GGLASSVT
-352 DETAEIFLESAFF
+352 DDTTDIFLESAFF
-365 APLHIAGRARRFGL
+365 APLAIAGRARRFGL
-379 HTDASQRYE
+379 HTDSSQRYE

-396 MAAMHRASQLIAE
+396 LIAMNRASQLIQE

-419 AVEQAALLPKREAIA
+419 IAEKSDLLPKREAIE
-434 LNQAQVDQLL
+434 LKQAQVDQLL
-444 GYAVEPAFI
+444 GYQVAAEFI
-453 SDALSRL
+453 TDALTRL
-460 GCAVTVKAEGEWTVV
+460 ACEVTVKADGEWSVV

-490 EEVARIHGYDNIQIS
+490 EEVARIDGYDNIQIS
-505 LPVMDVKLAKYADQ
+505 LPSMDVQLAKYQDR
-519 FELAQLRQTAV
+519 FEIAQLRQTVV

-548 KQLNPQVQPL
+548 KQLNPQVNPL
-558 ALANPIS
+558 MLANPIS
-565 SDLAVMR
+565 SDLAAMR

-606 GASSIH
+606 DANSIQ
-612 DLKQVPAFALIAAG
+612 DLRQIPTLALIAVG
-626 PRTAESW
+626 SREPESW
-633 HGKPAEMD
+633 HAKPQPMD
-641 FFDFKGD
+641 FFDFKGE
-648 VEEILAAAR
+648 VEEVLAAGR
-657 LKVEYV
+657 VKVEYV
-663 RSERAW
+663 RSERSW

-674 SAEILLNGQSIGY
+674 SAEILVDGKSIGY

-696 AELDLSATWVAELD
+696 NELDLSTTWVAELD
-710 QQAILQTYVSNFT
+710 QAAVLQSYVSNFT

-733 DIALLISDKINVSEI
+733 DIALLISDNINVRDI

-760 DSAWLFDVYTGQG
+760 DSTWLFDVYTGQG

-804 NILQV
+804 NIIQV

>member
-1 MRLRVLPF
+1 
-9 EKEGVRGG
+9 
-17 FRNSDLQVFNEMK
+17 MK
-30 ISENWLRAWV
+30 ISENWLRTWV
-40 NPEIDSGTLSDQ
+40 NPAIDSDTLSDQ

-58 EVDDMAPAAK
+58 EVDELAPVAK
-68 PFSGVVVGEVLTVEQ
+68 PFTGVVVGEVLTVEQ

-116 KAPVATIGAVLPG
+116 KAPVATIGAILPG

-165 PADAP
+165 PDDAP
-170 VGVDIREYLELDD
+170 VGVNIREYLKLDD
-183 HVIDISI
+183 NVIDISI
-190 TPNRGDCFSIRGVA
+190 TPNRGDCFSIRGIA
-204 REIGVINQLPVAAP
+204 REVAVINQLQMNEP
-218 EIKEV
+218 EIKSVDATITDEKKV
-223 AAAIADHKNVIV
+223 VIN
-235 DTDGCPRYLGRV
+235 TDGAPRYLGRV
-247 IKNVNTKAPTPAWM
+247 IKNVNVKAATPEWM
-261 ERALARSGIRQ
+261 EQALARSGIRT
-272 HSILVDITNYVLIE
+272 HSILVDVTNYVLME
-286 LGQPLHAFDGGKV
+286 LGQPMHAFDLAKI
-299 EGAVH
+299 EGTVH
-304 VRQAA
+304 VRQAQPQ
-309 AGEKLVL
+309 EKLQL
-316 LNEQE
+316 LNDQE
-321 VELQEDVMV
+321 VELQDDVMV
-330 IADDAKALAIAGIM
+330 IADDQKALAIAGIM
-344 GGLSSSVT
+344 GGLASSVT
-352 DETAEIFLESAFF
+352 DDTTDIFLESAFF
-365 APLHIAGRARRFGL
+365 APLAIAGRARRFGL
-379 HTDASQRYE
+379 HTDSSQRYE

-396 MAAMHRASQLIAE
+396 LIAMNRASQLIQE

-419 AVEQAALLPKREAIA
+419 VVEKSDLLPKREAIE
-434 LNQAQVDQLL
+434 LKQAQVDQLL
-444 GYAVEPAFI
+444 GYKVAAEFI
-453 SDALSRL
+453 TDALTRL
-460 GCAVTVKAEGEWTVV
+460 GCEVTVQANGEWSVV

-490 EEVARIHGYDNIQIS
+490 EEVARIDGYDNIQIS
-505 LPVMDVKLAKYADQ
+505 LPSMDVQLAKYQDR
-519 FELAQLRQTAV
+519 FEIAQLRQTVV

-537 ISFSFADAKLE
+537 ICFSFADAKLE
-548 KQLNPQVQPL
+548 KQLNPQVSPL
-558 ALANPIS
+558 MLANPIS

-606 GASSIH
+606 NANSIQ
-612 DLKQVPAFALIAAG
+612 DLKQIPTLALVAVG
-626 PRTAESW
+626 SREPESW
-633 HGKPAEMD
+633 HAKPQPMD
-641 FFDFKGD
+641 FFDFKGE
-648 VEEILAAAR
+648 VEEILAAGR
-657 LKVEYV
+657 VKVEYV
-663 RSERAW
+663 RSERPW

-674 SAEILLNGQSIGY
+674 SAEILVDGQSIGY

-696 AELDLSATWVAELD
+696 NELDLSTTWVAELD
-710 QQAILQTYVSNFT
+710 QAAVLQSYVSNFT

-733 DIALLISDKINVSEI
+733 DIALLISDNINVRDI

-760 DSAWLFDVYTGQG
+760 DSTWLFDVYTGQG

-804 NILQV
+804 NIIQV

>member
-1 MRLRVLPF
+1 
-9 EKEGVRGG
+9 
-17 FRNSDLQVFNEMK
+17 MK
-30 ISENWLRAWV
+30 ISENWLRTWV
-40 NPEIDSGTLSDQ
+40 NPAIDSDTLSDQ

-58 EVDDMAPAAK
+58 EVDELAPVAK
-68 PFSGVVVGEVLTVEQ
+68 PFTGVVIGEVLTVEQ

-170 VGVDIREYLELDD
+170 VGVNIREYLKLDD
-183 HVIDISI
+183 NVIDISI
-190 TPNRGDCFSIRGVA
+190 TPNRGDCFSIRGIA
-204 REIGVINQLPVAAP
+204 REIAVINKLQMNEPVINSVDAT
-218 EIKEV
+218 
-223 AAAIADHKNVIV
+223 IADEKKVVIS
-235 DTDGCPRYLGRV
+235 TEGAPRYLGRV
-247 IKNVNTKAPTPAWM
+247 VKNVNVKASTPEWM
-261 ERALARSGIRQ
+261 EQALSRSGIRT
-272 HSILVDITNYVLIE
+272 HSILVDVTNYVLME
-286 LGQPLHAFDGGKV
+286 LGQPMHAFDLSKI
-299 EGAVH
+299 EGTVH
-304 VRQAA
+304 VRQATQQ
-309 AGEKLVL
+309 EKLQL
-316 LNEQE
+316 LNDQE
-321 VELQEDVMV
+321 VELQEDIMV
-330 IADDAKALAIAGIM
+330 IADDQKALAIAGIM
-344 GGLSSSVT
+344 GGLASSVT
-352 DETAEIFLESAFF
+352 DDTTDIFLESAFF
-365 APLHIAGRARRFGL
+365 APLAIAGRARRFGL
-379 HTDASQRYE
+379 HTDSSQRYE

-396 MAAMHRASQLIAE
+396 LIAMNRASQLIQQ

-419 AVEQAALLPKREAIA
+419 VAEKTDLLPKREAIK
-434 LNQAQVDQLL
+434 LKQAQVDQLL
-444 GYAVEPAFI
+444 GYQVAGEFI
-453 SDALSRL
+453 ADALTRL
-460 GCAVTVKAEGEWTVV
+460 GCKVTVKAEGEWSVV

-490 EEVARIHGYDNIQIS
+490 EEVARIDGYDNIQIS
-505 LPVMDVKLAKYADQ
+505 LPSMDVKLAKYQDR
-519 FELAQLRQTAV
+519 FEIAELRQTIV
-530 TLGYQEA
+530 SLGYQEA

-548 KQLNPQVQPL
+548 KQLNPHVNPL
-558 ALANPIS
+558 MLANPIS
-565 SDLAVMR
+565 SDLAAMR

-606 GASSIH
+606 NAKNIE
-612 DLKQVPAFALIAAG
+612 DLQQTPTLALVAVG
-626 PRTAESW
+626 SKEPESW
-633 HGKPAEMD
+633 HAKPQPMD
-641 FFDFKGD
+641 FFDFKGEI
-648 VEEILAAAR
+648 EEILAAGR
-657 LKVEYV
+657 VSVEYV

-674 SAEILLNGQSIGY
+674 SAEILVEGKSIGY

-696 AELDLSATWVAELD
+696 NELDLSTTWVAELD
-710 QQAILQTYVSNFT
+710 QTAVLQSYVSNFT

-733 DIALLISDKINVSEI
+733 DIALLISDNINVRDI
-748 QQLIEK
+748 QQLIEQ

-760 DSAWLFDVYTGQG
+760 DSTWLFDVYTGQG
-773 VEEGKRSLAFALL
+773 VEDGKRSLAFALL

-804 NILQV
+804 NIIQV

>member
-1 MRLRVLPF
+1 
-9 EKEGVRGG
+9 
-17 FRNSDLQVFNEMK
+17 MK
-30 ISENWLRAWV
+30 ISENWLRTWV
-40 NPEIDSGTLSDQ
+40 NPAIDSDTLSDQ

-58 EVDDMAPAAK
+58 EVDELAPVAK
-68 PFSGVVVGEVLTVEQ
+68 PFTGVVVGEVLTVEQ

-116 KAPVATIGAVLPG
+116 KAPVATIGAILPG

-165 PADAP
+165 PDDAP
-170 VGVDIREYLELDD
+170 VGVNIREYLKLDD
-183 HVIDISI
+183 NVIDISI
-190 TPNRGDCFSIRGVA
+190 TPNRGDCFSIRGIA
-204 REIGVINQLPVAAP
+204 REVAVINQLQMNEP
-218 EIKEV
+218 EIKSVDATITDEKKV
-223 AAAIADHKNVIV
+223 VIS
-235 DTDGCPRYLGRV
+235 TDGAPRYLGRV
-247 IKNVNTKAPTPAWM
+247 IKNVNVKAATPEWM
-261 ERALARSGIRQ
+261 EQALARSGIRT
-272 HSILVDITNYVLIE
+272 HSILVDVTNYVLME
-286 LGQPLHAFDGGKV
+286 LGQPMHAFDLAKI
-299 EGAVH
+299 EGTVH
-304 VRQAA
+304 VRQAQPQ
-309 AGEKLVL
+309 EKLQL
-316 LNEQE
+316 LNDQE
-321 VELQEDVMV
+321 VELQDDVMV
-330 IADDAKALAIAGIM
+330 IADDQKALAIAGIM
-344 GGLSSSVT
+344 GGLASSVT
-352 DETAEIFLESAFF
+352 DDTTDIFLESAFF
-365 APLHIAGRARRFGL
+365 APLAIAGRARRFGL
-379 HTDASQRYE
+379 HTDSSQRYE

-396 MAAMHRASQLIAE
+396 LIAMNRASQLIQE

-419 AVEQAALLPKREAIA
+419 VAEKSDLLPKREAIE
-434 LNQAQVDQLL
+434 LKQAQVDQLL
-444 GYAVEPAFI
+444 GYKVAAEFI
-453 SDALSRL
+453 TDALTRL
-460 GCAVTVKAEGEWTVV
+460 GCEVTVQANGEWSVV

-490 EEVARIHGYDNIQIS
+490 EEVARIDGYDNIQIS
-505 LPVMDVKLAKYADQ
+505 LPSMDVQLAKYQDR
-519 FELAQLRQTAV
+519 FEIAQLRQTVV

-548 KQLNPQVQPL
+548 KQLNPRVSPL
-558 ALANPIS
+558 MLANPIS
-565 SDLAVMR
+565 SDLAAMR

-606 GASSIH
+606 NANSIQ
-612 DLKQVPAFALIAAG
+612 DLKQIPTLALVAVG
-626 PRTAESW
+626 SREPESW
-633 HGKPAEMD
+633 HAKPQPMD
-641 FFDFKGD
+641 FFDFKGE
-648 VEEILAAAR
+648 VEEILAAGR
-657 LKVEYV
+657 VKVEYV
-663 RSERAW
+663 RSERPW

-674 SAEILLNGQSIGY
+674 SAEILVDGQSIGY

-696 AELDLSATWVAELD
+696 NELDLSTTWVAELD
-710 QQAILQTYVSNFT
+710 QAAVLQSYVSNFT

-733 DIALLISDKINVSEI
+733 DIALLISDNINVRDI

-760 DSAWLFDVYTGQG
+760 DSTWLFDVYTGQG

-804 NILQV
+804 NIIQV

>member
-1 MRLRVLPF
+1 
-9 EKEGVRGG
+9 
-17 FRNSDLQVFNEMK
+17 MK
-30 ISENWLRAWV
+30 ISENWLRTWV
-40 NPEIDSGTLSDQ
+40 NPAIDSEKLSDQ

-58 EVDDMAPAAK
+58 EVDDLSPAAK
-68 PFSGVVVGEVLTVEQ
+68 PFTGVVVGEVLTVEQ

-134 KGKLRGVESQGM
+134 KGKLRGIESQGM

-165 PADAP
+165 PNDAP
-170 VGVDIREYLELDD
+170 VGVNIREYLDLDD
-183 HVIDISI
+183 NVIDISI
-190 TPNRGDCFSIRGVA
+190 TPNRGDCFSIRGIA
-204 REIGVINQLPVAAP
+204 REIGVINQLPVTAP
-218 EIKEV
+218 EIQEV
-223 AAAIADHKNVIV
+223 AATIADEKKVV
-235 DTDGCPRYLGRV
+235 VSTEGCPRYLGRV
-247 IKNVNTKAPTPAWM
+247 IKNVNTKAPTPEWM

-299 EGAVH
+299 QGAVH
-304 VRQAA
+304 VRQAT

-321 VELQEDVMV
+321 VELNEKVMV
-330 IADDAKALAIAGIM
+330 IADDEKALAIAGIM

-352 DETAEIFLESAFF
+352 DATTEIFLESAFF
-365 APLHIAGRARRFGL
+365 APLHIAGRARSFGL

-396 MAAMHRASQLIAE
+396 VIAMHRASQLIAE

-419 AVEQAALLPKREAIA
+419 VAENPAVLPRREAIE
-434 LNQAQVDQLL
+434 LEQAQVDQLL
-444 GYAVEPAFI
+444 GYKVESDFI
-453 SDALSRL
+453 TDALTRL
-460 GCAVTVKAEGEWTVV
+460 GCEVTVKAEGQWSVV

-505 LPVMDVKLAKYADQ
+505 LPVIDVKLAKYQDQ
-519 FELAQLRQTAV
+519 FEVAQLRQTAV

-537 ISFSFADAKLE
+537 ISFSFADLKLE
-548 KQLNPQVQPL
+548 KQLNPAVNPL

-581 CVQYNLNRQQS
+581 CVQYNVNRQQN

-606 GASSIH
+606 DAASIH
-612 DLKQVPAFALIAAG
+612 DLKQIPTFALIATG
-626 PRTAESW
+626 SRINESW
-633 HGKPAEMD
+633 HGKPQPMD

-657 LKVEYV
+657 LNVEYV

-674 SAEILLNGQSIGY
+674 SAEIMVNGQSIGY

-696 AELDLSATWVAELD
+696 DELDLATTWVAELD
-710 QQAILQTYVSNFT
+710 QKAVLQTYVSNFT

-748 QQLIEK
+748 QRLIEK

-760 DSAWLFDVYTGQG
+760 ESNWLFDVYTGQG

-786 WQHPSR
+786 WQHPTR

>member
-1 MRLRVLPF
+1 
-9 EKEGVRGG
+9 
-17 FRNSDLQVFNEMK
+17 MK
-30 ISENWLRAWV
+30 ISENWLRTWV
-40 NPEIDSGTLSDQ
+40 NPAIDSDTLSDH

-58 EVDDMAPAAK
+58 EVDELAPVAK
-68 PFSGVVVGEVLTVEQ
+68 PFTGVVVGEVLTVEQ

-165 PADAP
+165 PDDAP
-170 VGVDIREYLELDD
+170 VGVNIREYLKLDD
-183 HVIDISI
+183 NVIDISI
-190 TPNRGDCFSIRGVA
+190 TPNRGDCFSIRGIA
-204 REIGVINQLPVAAP
+204 REVAVINQLQMNEP
-218 EIKEV
+218 EIKSVDATITDEKKV
-223 AAAIADHKNVIV
+223 VIN
-235 DTDGCPRYLGRV
+235 TDGAPRYLGRV
-247 IKNVNTKAPTPAWM
+247 IKNVNVKASTPEWM
-261 ERALARSGIRQ
+261 EQALARSGIRT
-272 HSILVDITNYVLIE
+272 HSILVDVTNYVLME
-286 LGQPLHAFDGGKV
+286 LGQPMHAFDLAKI
-299 EGAVH
+299 EGTVH
-304 VRQAA
+304 VRQAQPQ
-309 AGEKLVL
+309 EKLQL
-316 LNEQE
+316 LNDQE
-321 VELQEDVMV
+321 VELQDDVMV
-330 IADDAKALAIAGIM
+330 IADDQKALAIAGIM
-344 GGLSSSVT
+344 GGLASSVT
-352 DETAEIFLESAFF
+352 DDTTDIFLESAFF
-365 APLHIAGRARRFGL
+365 APLAIAGRARRFGL
-379 HTDASQRYE
+379 HTDSSQRYE

-396 MAAMHRASQLIAE
+396 LIAMNRASQLIQE

-419 AVEQAALLPKREAIA
+419 VAEKSDLLPKREAIE
-434 LNQAQVDQLL
+434 LKQAQVDQLL
-444 GYAVEPAFI
+444 GYKVAAEFI
-453 SDALSRL
+453 TDALTRL
-460 GCAVTVKAEGEWTVV
+460 GCEVTIQADGEWSVV

-490 EEVARIHGYDNIQIS
+490 EEVARIDGYDNIQIS
-505 LPVMDVKLAKYADQ
+505 LPSMDVQLAKYQDR
-519 FELAQLRQTAV
+519 FEIAQLRQTVV

-548 KQLNPQVQPL
+548 KQLNPQVSPL
-558 ALANPIS
+558 MLANPIS
-565 SDLAVMR
+565 SDLAAMR

-606 GASSIH
+606 NANSIQ
-612 DLKQVPAFALIAAG
+612 DLKQIPTLALVAVG
-626 PRTAESW
+626 SREPESW
-633 HGKPAEMD
+633 HAKPQPMD
-641 FFDFKGD
+641 FFDFKGE
-648 VEEILAAAR
+648 VEEILAAGR
-657 LKVEYV
+657 VKVEYV
-663 RSERAW
+663 RSEHPW

-674 SAEILLNGQSIGY
+674 SAEILVDGQSIGY

-696 AELDLSATWVAELD
+696 NELDLSTTWVAELD
-710 QQAILQTYVSNFT
+710 QAAVLQSYVSNFT

-733 DIALLISDKINVSEI
+733 DIALLISDNINVRDI

-760 DSAWLFDVYTGQG
+760 DSTWLFDVYTGQG

-804 NILQV
+804 NIIQV

>member
-1 MRLRVLPF
+1 
-9 EKEGVRGG
+9 
-17 FRNSDLQVFNEMK
+17 MK
-30 ISENWLRAWV
+30 ISENWLRTWV
-40 NPEIDSGTLSDQ
+40 NPAIDSETLSDQ

-58 EVDDMAPAAK
+58 EVDELAPVAK
-68 PFSGVVVGEVLTVEQ
+68 PFTGVVVGEVLTVEQ

-170 VGVDIREYLELDD
+170 VGVNIREYLKLDD
-183 HVIDISI
+183 NVIDISI
-190 TPNRGDCFSIRGVA
+190 TPNRGDCFSIRGIA
-204 REIGVINQLPVAAP
+204 REIAVINQLQMNEPD
-218 EIKEV
+218 IKSV
-223 AAAIADHKNVIV
+223 DATIADEKKVVIS
-235 DTDGCPRYLGRV
+235 TEGAPRYLGRV
-247 IKNVNTKAPTPAWM
+247 IKNVNVKAATPEWM
-261 ERALARSGIRQ
+261 EQALARSGIRT
-272 HSILVDITNYVLIE
+272 HSILVDVTNYVLME
-286 LGQPLHAFDGGKV
+286 LGQPMHAFDLAKI
-299 EGAVH
+299 EGTVH
-304 VRQAA
+304 VRQAQPQ
-309 AGEKLVL
+309 EKLQL
-316 LNEQE
+316 LNDQE
-321 VELQEDVMV
+321 VELQEDIMV
-330 IADDAKALAIAGIM
+330 IADDQKALAIAGIM
-344 GGLSSSVT
+344 GGLASSVT
-352 DETAEIFLESAFF
+352 DDTTDIFLESAFF
-365 APLHIAGRARRFGL
+365 APLAIAGRARRFGL
-379 HTDASQRYE
+379 HTDSSQRYE

-396 MAAMHRASQLIAE
+396 LIAMNRASQLIQE

-419 AVEQAALLPKREAIA
+419 VAEKTEILPKREAIE
-434 LNQAQVDQLL
+434 LKQAQVDQLL
-444 GYAVEPAFI
+444 GYQLTADFI
-453 SDALSRL
+453 ADALTRL
-460 GCAVTVKAEGEWTVV
+460 GCEVTVKAEGEWNVV

-490 EEVARIHGYDNIQIS
+490 EEVARIDGYDNIQIS
-505 LPVMDVKLAKYADQ
+505 LPSMDVQLAKYQDQ
-519 FELAQLRQTAV
+519 FEIAELRQTIV

-548 KQLNPQVQPL
+548 KQLNPQVNPL
-558 ALANPIS
+558 MLANPIS
-565 SDLAVMR
+565 SDLAAMR

-606 GASSIH
+606 NAKSIE
-612 DLKQVPAFALIAAG
+612 DLKQIPTLALVAVG
-626 PRTAESW
+626 SQQPESW
-633 HGKPAEMD
+633 HVKPQPMD
-641 FFDFKGD
+641 FFDFKGEI
-648 VEEILAAAR
+648 EEILAAGR
-657 LKVEYV
+657 VKVEYV

-674 SAEILLNGQSIGY
+674 SAEILVDGQSIGY

-696 AELDLSATWVAELD
+696 NELDLSTTWVAELN
-710 QQAILQTYVSNFT
+710 QTAVLQSYVSNFT
-723 ELSRFPSVRR
+723 ELSRFPSIRR
-733 DIALLISDKINVSEI
+733 DIALLISDNINVRDI

-760 DSAWLFDVYTGQG
+760 DSTWLFDVYTGQG

-804 NILQV
+804 NIIQV

>member
-1 MRLRVLPF
+1 
-9 EKEGVRGG
+9 
-17 FRNSDLQVFNEMK
+17 MK
-30 ISENWLRAWV
+30 ISENWLRTWV
-40 NPEIDSGTLSDQ
+40 NPAIDSEKLSDQ

-58 EVDDMAPAAK
+58 EVDDLSPAAK
-68 PFSGVVVGEVLTVEQ
+68 PFTGVVVGEVLTVEQ

-134 KGKLRGVESQGM
+134 KGKLRGIESQGM

-165 PADAP
+165 PNDAP
-170 VGVDIREYLELDD
+170 VGVNIREYLDLDD
-183 HVIDISI
+183 NVIDISI
-190 TPNRGDCFSIRGVA
+190 TPNRGDCFSIRGIA
-204 REIGVINQLPVAAP
+204 REIGVINQLPVTAP
-218 EIKEV
+218 EIQEV
-223 AAAIADHKNVIV
+223 AATIADEKKVV
-235 DTDGCPRYLGRV
+235 VSTEGCPRYLGRV
-247 IKNVNTKAPTPAWM
+247 IKNVNTKAPTPEWM
-261 ERALARSGIRQ
+261 ESALARSGIRQ

-299 EGAVH
+299 QGAVH
-304 VRQAA
+304 VRQAT

-321 VELQEDVMV
+321 VELNEKVMV
-330 IADDAKALAIAGIM
+330 IADDEKALAIAGIM

-352 DETAEIFLESAFF
+352 DATTEIFLESAFF
-365 APLHIAGRARRFGL
+365 APLHIAGRARSFGL

-396 MAAMHRASQLIAE
+396 VIAMHRASQLIAE

-419 AVEQAALLPKREAIA
+419 VAENAAVLPRREAIE
-434 LNQAQVDQLL
+434 LEQAQVDQLL
-444 GYAVEPAFI
+444 GYKVESDFI
-453 SDALSRL
+453 TDALTRL
-460 GCAVTVKAEGEWTVV
+460 DCEVTVKAEGQWSVV

-505 LPVMDVKLAKYADQ
+505 LPVIDVKLAKYQDQ
-519 FELAQLRQTAV
+519 FEVAQLRQTAV

-537 ISFSFADAKLE
+537 ISFSFADLKLE
-548 KQLNPQVQPL
+548 KQLNPAVNPL

-581 CVQYNLNRQQS
+581 CVQYNVNRQQN

-606 GASSIH
+606 DAASIH
-612 DLKQVPAFALIAAG
+612 DLKQIPTFALIATG
-626 PRTAESW
+626 SRINESW
-633 HGKPAEMD
+633 HGKPQPMD

-657 LKVEYV
+657 LNVEYV

-674 SAEILLNGQSIGY
+674 SAEIMVDGQSIGY

-696 AELDLSATWVAELD
+696 DELDLATTWVAELD
-710 QQAILQTYVSNFT
+710 QKAVLQTYVSNFT

-748 QQLIEK
+748 QRLIEK

-760 DSAWLFDVYTGQG
+760 ESTWLFDVYTGQG

-786 WQHPSR
+786 WQHPTR

>member
-1 MRLRVLPF
+1 
-9 EKEGVRGG
+9 
-17 FRNSDLQVFNEMK
+17 MK
-30 ISENWLRAWV
+30 ISENWLRTWV
-40 NPEIDSGTLSDQ
+40 NPAIDSDTLSDQ

-58 EVDDMAPAAK
+58 EVDELAPVAK
-68 PFSGVVVGEVLTVEQ
+68 PFTGVVVGEVLTVEQ

-106 CGAPNVRAGM
+106 CGAPNVRVGM

-170 VGVDIREYLELDD
+170 VGVNIREYLKLDD
-183 HVIDISI
+183 NVIDISI
-190 TPNRGDCFSIRGVA
+190 TPNRGDCFSIRGIA
-204 REIGVINQLPVAAP
+204 REIAVINQLQMNEP
-218 EIKEV
+218 EIKSLDATITDEKKV
-223 AAAIADHKNVIV
+223 VIS
-235 DTDGCPRYLGRV
+235 TDGAPRYLGRV
-247 IKNVNTKAPTPAWM
+247 VKNVNVKAATPEWM
-261 ERALARSGIRQ
+261 EQALVRSGIRT
-272 HSILVDITNYVLIE
+272 HSILVDVTNYVLME
-286 LGQPLHAFDGGKV
+286 LGQPMHAFDLAKI
-299 EGAVH
+299 EGTVH
-304 VRQAA
+304 VRQAQPQ
-309 AGEKLVL
+309 EKLQL
-316 LNEQE
+316 LNDQE
-321 VELQEDVMV
+321 VELQEDIMV
-330 IADDAKALAIAGIM
+330 IADDQKALAIAGIM
-344 GGLSSSVT
+344 GGLASSVT
-352 DETAEIFLESAFF
+352 DDTADIFLESAFF
-365 APLHIAGRARRFGL
+365 APLAIAGRARRFGL
-379 HTDASQRYE
+379 HTDSSQRYE
-388 RGVDFELP
+388 RGVDFGLP
-396 MAAMHRASQLIAE
+396 LIAMNRASQLIKE

-419 AVEQAALLPKREAIA
+419 VAEKTDLLPKREAIE
-434 LNQAQVDQLL
+434 LKQAQVDQLL
-444 GYAVEPAFI
+444 GYQVAADFI
-453 SDALSRL
+453 TDALTRL
-460 GCAVTVKAEGEWTVV
+460 GCKVTVKAEGEWSVI

-490 EEVARIHGYDNIQIS
+490 EEVARIDGYDNIQIS
-505 LPVMDVKLAKYADQ
+505 LPSMDVQLAKYQDR
-519 FELAQLRQTAV
+519 FEIAQLRQTVV

-548 KQLNPQVQPL
+548 KQLNPQVNPL
-558 ALANPIS
+558 MLANPIS
-565 SDLAVMR
+565 SDLAAMR

-606 GASSIH
+606 NATSIQ
-612 DLKQVPAFALIAAG
+612 DLKQIPTLALIAVG
-626 PRTAESW
+626 SREPESW
-633 HGKPAEMD
+633 HAKPQPMD
-641 FFDFKGD
+641 FFDFKGE
-648 VEEILAAAR
+648 VEEVLAAGR
-657 LKVEYV
+657 VKVEYV

-674 SAEILLNGQSIGY
+674 SAEILVDGKSIGY

-696 AELDLSATWVAELD
+696 NELDLSTTWVAELD
-710 QQAILQTYVSNFT
+710 QAAVLQSYVSNFT

-733 DIALLISDKINVSEI
+733 DIALLISDNINVRDI

-760 DSAWLFDVYTGQG
+760 DSTWLFDVYTGQG

-804 NILQV
+804 NIIQV

>member
-1 MRLRVLPF
+1 
-9 EKEGVRGG
+9 
-17 FRNSDLQVFNEMK
+17 MK
-30 ISENWLRAWV
+30 ISENWLRTWV
-40 NPEIDSGTLSDQ
+40 NPAIDSETLSDQ

-58 EVDDMAPAAK
+58 EVDELAPVAK
-68 PFSGVVVGEVLTVEQ
+68 PFTGVVVGEVLTVEQ

-170 VGVDIREYLELDD
+170 VGVNIREYLKLDD
-183 HVIDISI
+183 NVIDISI
-190 TPNRGDCFSIRGVA
+190 TPNRGDCFSIRGIA
-204 REIGVINQLPVAAP
+204 REIAVINQLQMNEP
-218 EIKEV
+218 EIKSVDATITDEKKV
-223 AAAIADHKNVIV
+223 VIS
-235 DTDGCPRYLGRV
+235 TEGAPRYLGRV
-247 IKNVNTKAPTPAWM
+247 VKNVNVKAATPEWM
-261 ERALARSGIRQ
+261 EQALARSGIRT
-272 HSILVDITNYVLIE
+272 HSILVDVTNYVLME
-286 LGQPLHAFDGGKV
+286 LGQPMHAFDLAKI
-299 EGAVH
+299 EGTVH
-304 VRQAA
+304 VRQAQPQ
-309 AGEKLVL
+309 EKLQL
-316 LNEQE
+316 LNDQE
-321 VELQEDVMV
+321 VELQEDIMV
-330 IADDAKALAIAGIM
+330 IADDQKALAIAGIM
-344 GGLSSSVT
+344 GGLASSVT
-352 DETAEIFLESAFF
+352 DDATDIFLESAFF
-365 APLHIAGRARRFGL
+365 APLAIAGRARRFGL
-379 HTDASQRYE
+379 HTDSSQRYE

-396 MAAMHRASQLIAE
+396 LIAMNRASQLIQE

-419 AVEQAALLPKREAIA
+419 VAEKIDLLPKREAIE
-434 LNQAQVDQLL
+434 LKQAQVDQLL
-444 GYAVEPAFI
+444 GYQVAGEFI
-453 SDALSRL
+453 ADALTRL
-460 GCAVTVKAEGEWTVV
+460 GCKVTVKAEGEWSVV

-490 EEVARIHGYDNIQIS
+490 EEVARIDGYDNIQIS
-505 LPVMDVKLAKYADQ
+505 LPTMDVKLAKYQDR
-519 FELAQLRQTAV
+519 FEIAELRQTIV
-530 TLGYQEA
+530 SLGYQEA

-548 KQLNPQVQPL
+548 KQLNPQVNPL
-558 ALANPIS
+558 MLANPIS
-565 SDLAVMR
+565 SDLAAMR

-606 GASSIH
+606 DAKSIE
-612 DLKQVPAFALIAAG
+612 DLNQIPTLALVAVG
-626 PRTAESW
+626 SQQPESW
-633 HGKPAEMD
+633 HVKPQPMD
-641 FFDFKGD
+641 FFDFKGEI
-648 VEEILAAAR
+648 EEILAAGR
-657 LKVEYV
+657 VKVEYI

-674 SAEILLNGQSIGY
+674 SAEILVDGQSIGY

-696 AELDLSATWVAELD
+696 NELDLSTTWVAELD
-710 QQAILQTYVSNFT
+710 QTAVLQSYVSNFT
-723 ELSRFPSVRR
+723 ELSRFPSIRR
-733 DIALLISDKINVSEI
+733 DIALLISDNINVRDI

-760 DSAWLFDVYTGQG
+760 DSTWLFDVYTGQG

-804 NILQV
+804 NIIQV

>member
-1 MRLRVLPF
+1 
-9 EKEGVRGG
+9 
-17 FRNSDLQVFNEMK
+17 MK
-30 ISENWLRAWV
+30 ISENWLRTWV
-40 NPEIDSGTLSDQ
+40 NPAIDSETLSDQ

-58 EVDDMAPAAK
+58 EVDELARVAK
-68 PFSGVVVGEVLTVEQ
+68 PFTGVVVGEVLTVEQ

-116 KAPVATIGAVLPG
+116 KAPVATVGAVLPG

-170 VGVDIREYLELDD
+170 VGVNIREYLKLDD
-183 HVIDISI
+183 NVIDISI
-190 TPNRGDCFSIRGVA
+190 TPNRGDCFSIRGIA
-204 REIGVINQLPVAAP
+204 REIAVINQLQMNEPD
-218 EIKEV
+218 IKSV
-223 AAAIADHKNVIV
+223 DATIADEKKVVIS
-235 DTDGCPRYLGRV
+235 TEGAPRYLGRV
-247 IKNVNTKAPTPAWM
+247 IKNVNVKAATPEWM
-261 ERALARSGIRQ
+261 EQALARSGIRT
-272 HSILVDITNYVLIE
+272 HSILVDVTNYVLME
-286 LGQPLHAFDGGKV
+286 LGQPMHAFDLAKI
-299 EGAVH
+299 EGTVH
-304 VRQAA
+304 VRQAQPQ
-309 AGEKLVL
+309 EKLQL
-316 LNEQE
+316 LNDQE
-321 VELQEDVMV
+321 VELQEDIMV
-330 IADDAKALAIAGIM
+330 IADDQKALAIAGIM
-344 GGLSSSVT
+344 GGLASSVT
-352 DETAEIFLESAFF
+352 DDTTDIFLESAFF
-365 APLHIAGRARRFGL
+365 APLAIAGRARRFGL
-379 HTDASQRYE
+379 HTDSSQRYE

-396 MAAMHRASQLIAE
+396 LIAMNRASQLIQE

-419 AVEQAALLPKREAIA
+419 VAEKTEILPKREAIE
-434 LNQAQVDQLL
+434 LKQAQVDQLL
-444 GYAVEPAFI
+444 GYQVTADFI
-453 SDALSRL
+453 ADALTRL
-460 GCAVTVKAEGEWTVV
+460 GCEVTVKAEREWSVV

-490 EEVARIHGYDNIQIS
+490 EEVARIDGYDNIQIS
-505 LPVMDVKLAKYADQ
+505 LPSMDVQLAKYQDR
-519 FELAQLRQTAV
+519 FEIAELRQTIV

-548 KQLNPQVQPL
+548 KQLNPQVNPL
-558 ALANPIS
+558 MLANPIS
-565 SDLAVMR
+565 SDLAAMR
-572 STLLSSLIP
+572 STLLSSLVP

-606 GASSIH
+606 DAKSIE
-612 DLKQVPAFALIAAG
+612 DLKQIPTLALVAVG
-626 PRTAESW
+626 SHQPESW
-633 HGKPAEMD
+633 HVKPQPMD
-641 FFDFKGD
+641 FFDFKGEI
-648 VEEILAAAR
+648 EEVLAAGR
-657 LKVEYV
+657 VKVEYV

-674 SAEILLNGQSIGY
+674 SAEILVDGQSIGY

-696 AELDLSATWVAELD
+696 NELDLSTTWVAELD
-710 QQAILQTYVSNFT
+710 QTAVLQSYVSNFT
-723 ELSRFPSVRR
+723 ELSRFPSIRR
-733 DIALLISDKINVSEI
+733 DIALLISDNINVRDI

-760 DSAWLFDVYTGQG
+760 DSTWLFDVYTGQG

-804 NILQV
+804 NIIQV

>member
-1 MRLRVLPF
+1 
-9 EKEGVRGG
+9 
-17 FRNSDLQVFNEMK
+17 MK
-30 ISENWLRAWV
+30 ISENWLRTWV
-40 NPEIDSGTLSDQ
+40 NPAIDSETLSDQ

-58 EVDDMAPAAK
+58 EVDELAPVAK
-68 PFSGVVVGEVLTVEQ
+68 PFTGVVVGEVLTVEQ

-170 VGVDIREYLELDD
+170 VGINIREYLKLDD
-183 HVIDISI
+183 NVIDISI
-190 TPNRGDCFSIRGVA
+190 TPNRGDCFSIRGIA
-204 REIGVINQLPVAAP
+204 REIAVINQLQMNEPD
-218 EIKEV
+218 IKSVE
-223 AAAIADHKNVIV
+223 ATIADEKKVVIS
-235 DTDGCPRYLGRV
+235 TEGAPRYLGRV
-247 IKNVNTKAPTPAWM
+247 IKNVNVKAATPEWM
-261 ERALARSGIRQ
+261 EQALARSGIRT
-272 HSILVDITNYVLIE
+272 HSILVDVTNYVLME
-286 LGQPLHAFDGGKV
+286 LGQPMHAFDLAKI
-299 EGAVH
+299 EGTVH
-304 VRQAA
+304 VRQAQPQ
-309 AGEKLVL
+309 EKLQL
-316 LNEQE
+316 LNDQE
-321 VELQEDVMV
+321 VELQEDIMV
-330 IADDAKALAIAGIM
+330 IADDQKALAIAGTM
-344 GGLSSSVT
+344 GGLASSVT
-352 DETAEIFLESAFF
+352 DDTTDIFLESAFF
-365 APLHIAGRARRFGL
+365 APLAIAGRARRFGL
-379 HTDASQRYE
+379 HTDSSQRYE

-396 MAAMHRASQLIAE
+396 LIAMNRASQLIQE

-419 AVEQAALLPKREAIA
+419 VAEKTEILPKREAIE
-434 LNQAQVDQLL
+434 LKQAQVDQLL
-444 GYAVEPAFI
+444 GYQLTADFI
-453 SDALSRL
+453 ADALTRL
-460 GCAVTVKAEGEWTVV
+460 GCEVTVKAEGEWNVV

-490 EEVARIHGYDNIQIS
+490 EEVARIDGYDNIQIS
-505 LPVMDVKLAKYADQ
+505 LPSMDVQLAKYQDR
-519 FELAQLRQTAV
+519 FEIAELRQTIV

-548 KQLNPQVQPL
+548 KQLNPQVNPL
-558 ALANPIS
+558 MLANPIS
-565 SDLAVMR
+565 SDLAAMR

-606 GASSIH
+606 DAKSIE
-612 DLKQVPAFALIAAG
+612 DLKQIPTLALVAVG
-626 PRTAESW
+626 SQQPESW
-633 HGKPAEMD
+633 HVKPQPMD
-641 FFDFKGD
+641 FFDFKGEI
-648 VEEILAAAR
+648 EEILAAGR
-657 LKVEYV
+657 VKVEYV

-674 SAEILLNGQSIGY
+674 SAEILVDGQSIGY

-696 AELDLSATWVAELD
+696 NELDLSTTWVAELN
-710 QQAILQTYVSNFT
+710 QTAVLQSYVSNFT
-723 ELSRFPSVRR
+723 ELSRFPSIRR
-733 DIALLISDKINVSEI
+733 DIALLISDNINVRDI

-760 DSAWLFDVYTGQG
+760 DSTWLFDVYTGQG

-804 NILQV
+804 NIIQV

>member
-1 MRLRVLPF
+1 
-9 EKEGVRGG
+9 
-17 FRNSDLQVFNEMK
+17 MK
-30 ISENWLRAWV
+30 ISENWLRTWV
-40 NPEIDSGTLSDQ
+40 NPAIDSEKLSDQ

-58 EVDDMAPAAK
+58 EVDDLSPAAK
-68 PFSGVVVGEVLTVEQ
+68 PFTGVVVGEVLTVEQ

-129 DFKIK
+129 NFKIK
-134 KGKLRGVESQGM
+134 KGKLRGIESQGM

-165 PADAP
+165 PNDAP
-170 VGVDIREYLELDD
+170 VGVNIREYLDLDD
-183 HVIDISI
+183 NVIDISI
-190 TPNRGDCFSIRGVA
+190 TPNRGDCFSIRGIA
-204 REIGVINQLPVAAP
+204 REIGVINQLPVTAP
-218 EIKEV
+218 EIQEV
-223 AAAIADHKNVIV
+223 AATIADEKKVV
-235 DTDGCPRYLGRV
+235 VSTEGCPRYLGRV
-247 IKNVNTKAPTPAWM
+247 IKNVNTKAPTPEWM

-299 EGAVH
+299 QGAVH
-304 VRQAA
+304 VRQAT

-321 VELQEDVMV
+321 VELNEKVMV
-330 IADDAKALAIAGIM
+330 IADDEKALAIAGIM

-352 DETAEIFLESAFF
+352 DATTEIFLESAFF
-365 APLHIAGRARRFGL
+365 APLHIAGRARSFGL

-396 MAAMHRASQLIAE
+396 VIAMHRASQLIAE

-419 AVEQAALLPKREAIA
+419 VAENPAVLPRREAIE
-434 LNQAQVDQLL
+434 LEQAQVDQLL
-444 GYAVEPAFI
+444 GYKVESDFI
-453 SDALSRL
+453 TDALTRL
-460 GCAVTVKAEGEWTVV
+460 GCEVTVKAEGQWSVV

-505 LPVMDVKLAKYADQ
+505 LPVIDVKLAKYQDQ
-519 FELAQLRQTAV
+519 FEVAQLRQTAV

-537 ISFSFADAKLE
+537 ISFSFADLKLE
-548 KQLNPQVQPL
+548 KQLNPAVNPL

-581 CVQYNLNRQQS
+581 CVQYNVNRQQN

-606 GASSIH
+606 DAASIH
-612 DLKQVPAFALIAAG
+612 DLKQIPTFALIATG
-626 PRTAESW
+626 SRINESW
-633 HGKPAEMD
+633 HGKPQPMD

-657 LKVEYV
+657 LNVEYV

-674 SAEILLNGQSIGY
+674 SAEIMVNGQSIGY

-696 AELDLSATWVAELD
+696 DELDLATTWVAELD
-710 QQAILQTYVSNFT
+710 QKAVLQTYVSNFT

-748 QQLIEK
+748 QRLIEK

-760 DSAWLFDVYTGQG
+760 ESTWLFDVYTGQG

-786 WQHPSR
+786 WQHPTR

>member
-1 MRLRVLPF
+1 
-9 EKEGVRGG
+9 
-17 FRNSDLQVFNEMK
+17 MK
-30 ISENWLRAWV
+30 ISENWLRTWV
-40 NPEIDSGTLSDQ
+40 NPAIDSDTLSDQ

-58 EVDDMAPAAK
+58 EVDELAPVAK
-68 PFSGVVVGEVLTVEQ
+68 PFTGVVVGEVLTVEQ

-170 VGVDIREYLELDD
+170 VGVNIREYLKLDD
-183 HVIDISI
+183 NVIDISI
-190 TPNRGDCFSIRGVA
+190 TPNRGDCFSIRGIA
-204 REIGVINQLPVAAP
+204 REVAVINQLQMNEP
-218 EIKEV
+218 EIKSVDATITDEKKV
-223 AAAIADHKNVIV
+223 VIN
-235 DTDGCPRYLGRV
+235 TDGAPRYLGRV
-247 IKNVNTKAPTPAWM
+247 IKNVNVKAATPEWM
-261 ERALARSGIRQ
+261 EQALARSGIRT
-272 HSILVDITNYVLIE
+272 HSILVDVTNYVLME
-286 LGQPLHAFDGGKV
+286 LGQPMHAFDLAKI
-299 EGAVH
+299 EGTVH
-304 VRQAA
+304 VRQALPQ
-309 AGEKLVL
+309 EKLQL
-316 LNEQE
+316 LNDQE

-330 IADDAKALAIAGIM
+330 IADDQKALAIAGIM
-344 GGLSSSVT
+344 GGLASSVT
-352 DETAEIFLESAFF
+352 DDTTDIFLESAFF
-365 APLHIAGRARRFGL
+365 APLAIAGRARRFGL
-379 HTDASQRYE
+379 HTDSSQRYE

-396 MAAMHRASQLIAE
+396 LIAMNRASQLIQE

-419 AVEQAALLPKREAIA
+419 VAEKSDLLPKREAIE
-434 LNQAQVDQLL
+434 LKQAQVDQLL
-444 GYAVEPAFI
+444 GYKVAAEFI
-453 SDALSRL
+453 TDALTRL
-460 GCAVTVKAEGEWTVV
+460 GCEVTVQADGEWSIV

-490 EEVARIHGYDNIQIS
+490 EEVARIDGYDNIQIS
-505 LPVMDVKLAKYADQ
+505 LPSMDVQLAKYQDR
-519 FELAQLRQTAV
+519 FEIAQLRQTVV

-548 KQLNPQVQPL
+548 KQLNPRVSPL
-558 ALANPIS
+558 MLANPIS
-565 SDLAVMR
+565 SDLAAMR

-606 GASSIH
+606 NANSIQ
-612 DLKQVPAFALIAAG
+612 DLKQIPTLALVAVG
-626 PRTAESW
+626 SREPESW
-633 HGKPAEMD
+633 HAKPQPMD
-641 FFDFKGD
+641 FFDFKGE
-648 VEEILAAAR
+648 VEEILAAGR
-657 LKVEYV
+657 VKVEYV
-663 RSERAW
+663 RSERPW

-674 SAEILLNGQSIGY
+674 SAEILVDGQSIGY

-696 AELDLSATWVAELD
+696 NELDLSTTWVAELD
-710 QQAILQTYVSNFT
+710 QAAVLQSYVSNFT

-733 DIALLISDKINVSEI
+733 DIALLISDNINVRDI

-760 DSAWLFDVYTGQG
+760 DSTWLFDVYTGQG

-804 NILQV
+804 NIIQV

>member
-1 MRLRVLPF
+1 
-9 EKEGVRGG
+9 
-17 FRNSDLQVFNEMK
+17 MK
-30 ISENWLRAWV
+30 ISENWLRTWV
-40 NPEIDSGTLSDQ
+40 NPAIDSETLSDQ

-58 EVDDMAPAAK
+58 EVDELAPVAK
-68 PFSGVVVGEVLTVEQ
+68 PFTGVVVGEVLTVEQ

-94 VNIGSGEPLQIV
+94 VNIGSDEPLQIV

-170 VGVDIREYLELDD
+170 VGVNIREYLKLDD
-183 HVIDISI
+183 NVIDISI
-190 TPNRGDCFSIRGVA
+190 TPNRGDCFSIRGIA
-204 REIGVINQLPVAAP
+204 REIAVINQLQMNEA
-218 EIKEV
+218 EIKSVDATVADEKEV
-223 AAAIADHKNVIV
+223 VIS
-235 DTDGCPRYLGRV
+235 TDGAPRYLGRV
-247 IKNVNTKAPTPAWM
+247 VKNVNVKAATPEWM
-261 ERALARSGIRQ
+261 EQALARSGIRT
-272 HSILVDITNYVLIE
+272 HSILVDVTNYVLME
-286 LGQPLHAFDGGKV
+286 LGQPMHAFDLAKI
-299 EGAVH
+299 EGTVH
-304 VRQAA
+304 VRQAQPQ
-309 AGEKLVL
+309 EKLQL
-316 LNEQE
+316 LNDQE
-321 VELQEDVMV
+321 VELQEDIMV
-330 IADDAKALAIAGIM
+330 IADDQKALAIAGIM
-344 GGLSSSVT
+344 GGLASSVT
-352 DETAEIFLESAFF
+352 DDTTDIFLESAFF
-365 APLHIAGRARRFGL
+365 APLAIAGRARRFGL
-379 HTDASQRYE
+379 HTDSSQRYE

-396 MAAMHRASQLIAE
+396 LIAMNRASQLIQE

-419 AVEQAALLPKREAIA
+419 VAEKTDLLPKREAID
-434 LNQAQVDQLL
+434 LKQTQVDQLL
-444 GYAVEPAFI
+444 GYQVAGEFI
-453 SDALSRL
+453 ADALTRL
-460 GCAVTVKAEGEWTVV
+460 GCEVTAKAEGEWSVV

-490 EEVARIHGYDNIQIS
+490 EEVARIDGYDNIQIS
-505 LPVMDVKLAKYADQ
+505 LPSMDVQLAKYQDR
-519 FELAQLRQTAV
+519 FEIAELRQTIV
-530 TLGYQEA
+530 SLGYQEA

-548 KQLNPQVQPL
+548 KQLNPKINPL
-558 ALANPIS
+558 MLANPIS
-565 SDLAVMR
+565 SDLAAMR

-606 GASSIH
+606 NAKSIE
-612 DLKQVPAFALIAAG
+612 DLKQIPTLALVAVG
-626 PRTAESW
+626 SQQPESW
-633 HGKPAEMD
+633 HVKPQPMD
-641 FFDFKGD
+641 FFDFKGEI
-648 VEEILAAAR
+648 EEILAAGR
-657 LKVEYV
+657 VKVEYV
-663 RSERAW
+663 RSERSW

-674 SAEILLNGQSIGY
+674 SAEILVDGQSIGY

-696 AELDLSATWVAELD
+696 NELDLSTTWVAELD
-710 QQAILQTYVSNFT
+710 QTAVLQSYVSNFT
-723 ELSRFPSVRR
+723 ELSRFPSIRR
-733 DIALLISDKINVSEI
+733 DIALLISDNINVRDI

-760 DSAWLFDVYTGQG
+760 DSTWLFDVYTGQG

-804 NILQV
+804 NIIQV